1 MLNKLFG
8 KLSGQSR
15 KKGFT
20 MTELLTVVGIIAIV
34 CAIAIPA
41 IISISRSLAFKQANE
56 YAESIFMA
64 AQANLTEMR
73 SDGQLI
79 NLLTDGNGAEQ
90 IPSNVDFPEDH
101 VANYRY
107 ATSEDPV
114 YDVLVPKMSVD
125 SEVRDGN
132 VLIEYNPFT
141 GNVYAVFYK
150 DGGETLSY
158 DNVSR
163 VEDNRRDLLLGY
175 YCGSALSTEPL
186 TPEETE
192 AEINFDNGEE
202 GIVEVSIPI
211 PKSYKSRVTDFAHGL
226 AVDLTVKG
234 ATLKDTERNGKTGSF
249 TVQIKQAEPTDD
261 NWKWDA
267 DGNKII
273 VSYTLDSLMDKQ
285 SFANYCQL
293 SGEPI
298 KKAPYAHVQAK
309 SASNETG
316 TKKSLTAIADE
327 SVFNIYPGE
336 NINISAEVTFKP
348 SAEKAS
354 VKISTGSFDNANPM
368 FGMLVPADGSDKYVL
383 CVSNG
388 RNLQNLNA
396 IAPKVANKIKTVAF
410 TGDIDWNDTVT
421 YYNDKAAN
429 GSYVNDSSEAPARAL
444 PYFVP
449 IHNENLFG
457 TAQFVYPANG
467 SSLWDKI
474 KDAIENIFNINLNT
488 DDDVPTLTDELDRQ
502 VSNGK
507 YTSTPNTH
515 ATVSGAGHKVLNIK
529 IDASEYDLVGD
540 FYALDTTGLPGTTSK
555 DTFTGL
561 FGYVNTTID
570 GLSVVNPVIKG
581 GSFNGT
587 NNPATGALVGA
598 AGFNTLITNCSA
610 YIDTTAN
617 GFISSLLP
625 GGVTK
630 QPAYD
635 SDQKSYGVKGSGA
648 VGGLVGYAKS
658 HRTVTGELTSDK
670 STLAFS
676 NCFASVPVSGHMR
689 GSSAKHYGY
698 TNGVGGLVGNAE
710 ISNFYNC
717 YASGD
722 VLADGVYVQNLQD
735 VTGAVSSISN
745 AFASLLG
752 KENTIDLLYNGRT
765 SMGAGGFVGTSHGV
779 RYTNCFASGDVLGK
793 SSSSNNSLR
802 AKGTAGFVGIM
813 SYEETHA
820 YGNDVNKIND
830 KEHTDVAQMTV
841 FQNCYAVGLAK
852 STLSD
857 GAKNSENFSG
867 ANCRIKF
874 DGFGGTATKYWSGS
888 YYQVYA
894 PWWFNEKGTVVNGIE
909 RLPYESFIFK
919 DSYYIS
925 QYTSESSD
933 QTNACASPVSY
944 TNLTDLTAMQNSNSW
959 ISQQLIPIKNR
970 SILDIIENIKG
981 LVGAKDD
988 DDMADAKWY
997 NYRGVYFGEWVNA
1010 IKKGKPRYELPWT
1023 KFGGGT
1029 LARGLIDDSVRIARV
1044 GDKDDYATYYKN
1056 SLGSLEGIYTKLY
1069 KEGFPASEWDK
1080 GGTGSATHSYDTVVT
1095 GAYPFSKLKSTNGA
1109 SMDYYGRW
1117 PAKKLAAGL
1126 AYYERYDD
1134 GSYGYYF
1141 DRVQTSTLNNSK
1153 PIVSDGY
1160 AILSSDAS
1168 DNITVTVG
1176 GVGGKSYTLKNDGEY
1191 TATYTTENSVYYVH
1205 RLPWDALQNASES
1218 EFYTQLKV
1226 NIKNT
1231 DNNKDTAGSYTF
1243 YFNPNV
1249 ALSQVN
1255 PVDDGKDG
1263 SNAKY
1268 NAVKPE
1274 KAPAQVYIRSARQLA
1289 ALGNNSMNAF
1299 TANNDIKFVQELDI
1313 DASKYT
1319 GVSYATPETVVN
1331 TVKNNTSVASFGA
1344 SYSGRGYK
1352 EQASI
1357 SGFANPIF
1365 SILGEDAKV
1374 SDLAI
1379 SCSGKHGSTA
1389 VKEAGLLAGTNNG
1402 TVTNVD
1408 VTVAKDSS
1416 VTAKTTAGL
1425 LIGVNSG
1432 NVSRCDATI
1441 SAEAT
1446 VTAGTN
1452 AGGLIGVN
1460 SGKVENCTANITGTM
1475 NVDATNA
1482 GGFVGAALEGSK
1494 FEDVTVNG
1502 SNITGNGSV
1511 GAFAGSLEKTNA
1523 GSVTVTVNGNVS
1535 ATAANGNAAGFAASV
1550 NGGTITGSTVTIAEG
1565 AAVSAKSAAGLIGTA
1580 NAANLSGLK
1589 LDLKG
1594 SVTGTDSAVGAVTEI
1609 TGGTTNSVN
1618 VVLNGGTIIAGKNAA
1633 GFTLDA
1639 VTHIEQ
1645 CNVSGKG
1652 TISANAANGNAAGFA
1667 VSISKNDVYNC
1678 FVSPADH
1685 TKTDLAAAY
1694 RAAKLDELT
1703 ISATGANGNAAGF
1716 AVNVSGYITSS
1727 SALGTISG
1735 TNAAGFAV
1743 NVANSGSINTC
1754 MANTDLVGNTG
1765 SRPFA
1770 KTNTGLVANSY
1781 AWYENGAAREIDH
1794 DEEDRAAHYF
1804 SCYFAPFDSTEPTP
1818 VTVVKVREVDQIS
1831 YDDLAALEPKT
1842 LGGESTVWQFA
1853 GKDDAYPFDKD
1864 KMGGA
1869 QYAYPMLHDHYG
1881 DWENPTQYPY
1891 GVVYYEKNGDSIVSM
1906 NLVDLSDVTDTT
1918 AHYSLKKLA
1927 DDKTPITETGYA
1939 VFYHK
1944 QNQTQIVID
1953 GDGSVADYVELKVT
1967 APNLTGLQSSD
1978 KDATIAEIDKFLD
1991 DYEFRI
1997 WPETKDAK
2005 AKQGIVINGLDGGKH
2020 MIVPAYANA
2029 IIKDWTAETTA
2040 ETTATYEIRTANQF
2054 ANINADLGLASIANG
2069 YKQTHSFTLNGNS
2082 NIETFKSL
2090 SYDGGNHEIT
2100 VGAIKHGLFG
2110 AVSGTA
2116 EANAVIKNV
2125 KLTGAVLTATKT
2137 AGIVAD
2143 TVGENGTITDVTLSK
2158 PHIEII
2164 AEYTKD
2170 NNTIAIGA
2178 VAGTNEGTIT
2188 KIKVETSKL
2197 TDADGKEKYNPFVID
2212 ASETR
2217 LKNVTKDVPALNL
2230 NIGGLVGSNTGMLT
2244 ESNVNTDIEFTPVTA
2259 APDANAETTTLTQ
2272 NVRFGG
2278 LAGYNTKTVDGTVT
2292 GDISLGSVTLD
2303 NDGKKVN
2310 LTDHIKLGGLVGY
2323 SKSEKS
2329 ELNIK
2334 SEEDIPASVTGTVTG
2349 NVHYT
2354 RPAVIANEE
2363 NATVKGSKNVTDNVM
2378 LGGLV
2383 GYNYKADTAAA
2394 SVTGSF
2400 NGKAKPGE
2408 TDKTIAIVKAQDII
2422 VDETDTSMNTYV
2434 LNTSVSGKAYIGGIV
2449 GKISGGSF
2457 GNTVSASG
2465 AVNLGYSVG
2474 ESYTGGIAG
2483 YVNNSAVNNANTNLD
2498 ITVSTAN
2505 AGLYAGGLVG
2515 NMSGNTL
2522 SGSASGNIVV
2532 TGSATNAYIGG
2543 AVGNT
2548 DGVTVTNVT
2557 SNSNINVDLGNGTRY
2572 VGGLVGRMNG
2582 GSMSA
2587 SNKDIPSATGEIKVS
2602 NVNANTY
2609 VGGAVGYESNA
2620 TSFNNVKAAVKISNN
2635 GGSWLAKA
2643 NVNADKAACPGSYA
2657 NVGQFIGYVTN
2668 ASFTYCSGNGG
2679 RDNNAGIQFLGTIN
2693 KTPNTIGSNYYS
2705 FSEPSKNGT
2714 VEKWPD
2720 TNGIFVGK
2728 KDTSIAG
2735 VKFTAETS
2743 GETYYT
2749 FKANLNKCFF
2759 TDISGG
2765 EHEQVISNVDY
2776 YYTMTTPVPHK
2787 WYTLGNPAK
2796 TMKSNIDYVIIDYD
2810 KKWALKTSDESV
2822 TAESISAAT
2831 ISEGFEDGVS
2841 MTWTFEG
2848 DKKLRNNDPSNA
2860 YKYLHM
2866 YRSWGNSKLNVVK
2879 SASDDSFQ
2887 YKFDGNNILFYNTY
2901 TSWFKTKYYYIYMD
2915 NGSVKV
2921 ETKSSPNNT
2930 CKFYLYPVTTTDF
2943 SRATVTDTGNYSQKC
2958 TAIPEV

>member
-1 MLNKLFG
+1 MFNKLFG
-8 KLSGQSR
+8 KLSGDSR

-20 MTELLTVVGIIAIV
+20 MTELLVVIGIIAIV

-41 IISISRSLAFKQANE
+41 IISMNKSLKFKQANE

-79 NLLTDGNGAEQ
+79 NLLTDDNGAEQ

-107 ATSEDPV
+107 ATSEDLV

-158 DNVSR
+158 SNVSR
-163 VEDNRRDLLLGY
+163 DEDARRDLLLGY

-211 PKSYKSRVTDFAHGL
+211 PKSYKSRVNDFAHGL

-234 ATLKDTERNGKTGSF
+234 ATLEDTDRNGKTGSF
-249 TVQIKQAEPTDD
+249 TVQIKQAEPADN
-261 NWKWDA
+261 NWKWDT

-273 VSYTLDSLMDKQ
+273 VTYTLDSLMNKQ

-298 KKAPYAHVQAK
+298 KKAPPAHVQPK

-316 TKKSLTAIADE
+316 TKNSLTSIEDE
-327 SVFNIYPGE
+327 NVFNIYPGE

-354 VKISTGSFDNANPM
+354 VNISTGSFDNANPM
-368 FGMLVPADGSDKYVL
+368 FDMLVPADGSDKYVL

-396 IAPKVANKIKTVAF
+396 IAPKIANKIKTVAF
-410 TGDIDWNDTVT
+410 TGDIDWNNTVT
-421 YYNDKAAN
+421 YYNNKAAN
-429 GSYVNDSSEAPARAL
+429 GSYVNASSEAPARSL

-457 TAQFVYPANG
+457 TAQFVYPSAGDN
-467 SSLWDKI
+467 LWAKI
-474 KDAIENIFNINLNT
+474 KATIEDIFNINLDT

-502 VSNGK
+502 VSGGK

-515 ATVSGAGHKVLNIK
+515 ATVSGAGHKVLNLK
-529 IDASEYDLVGD
+529 IDASKYALVGD
-540 FYALDTTGLPGTTSK
+540 FYALDTTGLTGINSK

-570 GLSVVNPVIKG
+570 GLSVVNPIIKG
-581 GSFNGT
+581 GDFSGN

-598 AGFNTLITNCSA
+598 AGFNTLITNCST
-610 YIDTTAN
+610 YIDTSAAA
-617 GFISSLLP
+617 GFNRSLLP
-625 GGVTK
+625 TGVAN
-630 QPAYD
+630 QPAYN
-635 SDQKSYGVKGSGA
+635 STVNSYGVKGSGA

-722 VLADGVYVQNLQD
+722 VLADGVYVTNQKD
-735 VTGAVSSISN
+735 ATGVITSISN
-745 AFASLLG
+745 AFASWLG

-793 SSSSNNSLR
+793 SSSSNDSLR

-981 LVGAKDD
+981 LVGTKDD
-988 DDMADAKWY
+988 NDMADAKWY

-1010 IKKGKPRYELPWT
+1010 IKDGKPRYELPWYE
-1023 KFGGGT
+1023 FGGGK
-1029 LARGLIDDSVRIARV
+1029 LARGLINDSVRIAKV
-1044 GDKDDYATYYKN
+1044 GDKDTYATYYKN

-1095 GAYPFSKLKSTNGA
+1095 GAYPFTKLKGL
-1109 SMDYYGRW
+1109 DYYGCW

-1160 AILSSDAS
+1160 AILSPDAS

-1176 GVGGKSYTLKNDGEY
+1176 GNAYTLKNDGTY

-1205 RLPWDALQNASES
+1205 RLPWEALQNASKS

-1226 NIKNT
+1226 VIKNT
-1231 DNNKDTAGSYTF
+1231 VNNKDTKETYTF
-1243 YFNPNV
+1243 YFNPNL
-1249 ALSQVN
+1249 ALTQVN

-1268 NAVKPE
+1268 NAVKPA
-1274 KAPAQVYIRSARQLA
+1274 KAPKQVYIRTARQLA
-1289 ALGNNSMNAF
+1289 AMSSSSMAKF
-1299 TANNDIKFVQELDI
+1299 VADKSLSFVQELDI
-1313 DASKYT
+1313 NAATYT
-1319 GVSYATPETVVN
+1319 GVDCTANTPVEQFN
-1331 TVKNNTSVASFGA
+1331 A

-1357 SGFANPIF
+1357 RGFAKPIF
-1365 SILGEDAKV
+1365 KTIGEDAKV
-1374 SDLAI
+1374 SDLVVNCA
-1379 SCSGKHGSTA
+1379 GAHKSTDN
-1389 VKEAGLLAGTNNG
+1389 EAGLLASFNKGLVN
-1402 TVTNVD
+1402 NVD
-1408 VTVAKDSS
+1408 VSVA
-1416 VTAKTTAGL
+1416 AKANVNAGTTAGL

-1432 NVSRCDATI
+1432 TVSHCDATI
-1441 SAEAT
+1441 SAKAT

-1452 AGGLIGVN
+1452 AGGIIGVN
-1460 SGKVENCTANITGTM
+1460 IGTVEKCTANITGTM
-1475 NVDATNA
+1475 TVNATNA

-1523 GSVTVTVNGNVS
+1523 DSVTVTVNGTVR
-1535 ATAANGNAAGFAASV
+1535 ANGNAAGFAASV
-1550 NGGTITGSTVTIAEG
+1550 NGGTITGSTVTIAKD

-1594 SVTGTDSAVGAVTEI
+1594 SVTGTDSAVGAVTKI
-1609 TGGTTNSVN
+1609 TGRTTNSVN
-1618 VVLNGGTIIAGKNAA
+1618 VVLNGGTISATAANGNAA

-1652 TISANAANGNAAGFA
+1652 TISATAANGSAAGFA
-1667 VSISKNDVYNC
+1667 VSVSKNDVYNC
-1678 FVSPADH
+1678 VVSPADH
-1685 TKTDLAAAY
+1685 TKTNLKNAY
-1694 RAAKLDELT
+1694 RASELAGLT

-1716 AVNVSGYITSS
+1716 AVNVSGTITNS

-1743 NVANSGSINTC
+1743 NVENSGSINAC
-1754 MANTDLVGNTG
+1754 MANTDLVYNTG
-1765 SRPFA
+1765 SPFA
-1770 KTNTGLVANSY
+1770 KTNSGLVANSY
-1781 AWYENGAAREIDH
+1781 AWYKNGAEQKIDL
-1794 DEEDRAAHYF
+1794 DEDLAAHYS
-1804 SCYFAPFDSTEPTP
+1804 SCYFAPFNSPKLTLTP
-1818 VTVVKVREVDQIS
+1818 VTVVKGRTVEQIS
-1831 YDDLAALEPKT
+1831 YDALAALEPEA

-1853 GKDDAYPFDKD
+1853 GKDDAYPFDNNN
-1864 KMGGA
+1864 MGGA

-1881 DWENPTQYPY
+1881 DWVNPTPHAY
-1891 GVVYYEKNGDSIVSM
+1891 GVVYYEKSGESIVSM
-1906 NLVDLSDVTDTT
+1906 DLVDLSVVTDTT
-1918 AHYSLKKLA
+1918 AHPSYSFEKRLA
-1927 DDKTPITETGYA
+1927 DDNKPITETGYA
-1939 VFYHK
+1939 VFYH
-1944 QNQTQIVID
+1944 NQTQIMID
-1953 GDGSVADYVELKVT
+1953 GDGSVADYEKLNVT
-1967 APNLTGLQSSD
+1967 EAALTGLKCGD
-1978 KDATIAEIDKFLD
+1978 KDADITKFFN
-1991 DYEFRI
+1991 DYEFGI
-1997 WPETKDAK
+1997 WPETKNAK

-2020 MIVPAYANA
+2020 MIVPAYADA
-2029 IIKDWTAETTA
+2029 IIKNWTAETAA
-2040 ETTATYEIRTANQF
+2040 ETATYEIRTANQF
-2054 ANINADLGLASIANG
+2054 ANINAELGLASIAKG
-2069 YKQTHSFTLNGNS
+2069 YEQTHSFTLSGNS

-2090 SYDGGNHEIT
+2090 SYDGGGHEIT
-2100 VGAIKHGLFG
+2100 VGAIEHGLFG

-2116 EANAVIKNV
+2116 VIKDV

-2143 TVGENGTITDVTLSK
+2143 TVGENGTITGVTLSK
-2158 PHIEII
+2158 PRIEIS
-2164 AEYTKD
+2164 ADYTKD

-2178 VAGTNEGTIT
+2178 VAGTNEGNI
-2188 KIKVETSKL
+2188 KNIKVETSKL
-2197 TDADGKEKYNPFVID
+2197 TDIAGNVQKGADGKDMYIPFVID
-2212 ASETR
+2212 ASKTT
-2217 LKNVTKDVPALNL
+2217 LKNVALNL
-2230 NIGGLVGSNTGMLT
+2230 NIGGLVGSNTGTLKA
-2244 ESNVNTDIEFTPVTA
+2244 SNVRTDIEFTPVTA
-2259 APDANAETTTLTQ
+2259 ATDADAEKTTLTQ
-2272 NVRFGG
+2272 NVSFGG
-2278 LAGYNTKTVDGTVT
+2278 LAGYNTKTVEGTVT
-2292 GDISLGSVTLD
+2292 GDISLGSVALD
-2303 NDGKKVN
+2303 NDGKEVK
-2310 LTDHIKLGGLVGY
+2310 LTDDVKLGGLVGY
-2323 SKSEKS
+2323 SKSER
-2329 ELNIK
+2329 N
-2334 SEEDIPASVTGTVTG
+2334 IPASVGGTVTG
-2349 NVHYT
+2349 DISYT
-2354 RPAVIANEE
+2354 RPAVVSDDKD
-2363 NATVKGSKNVTDNVM
+2363 ATVKGKTVKDDVM

-2383 GYNYKADTAAA
+2383 GYNHKGGTVAASA
-2394 SVTGSF
+2394 SVTGTF
-2400 NGKAKPGE
+2400 AGKATETDE
-2408 TDKTIAIVKAQDII
+2408 TDKTIAIVKAQNII
-2422 VDETDTSMNTYV
+2422 VDETDTSKNTYV
-2434 LNTSVSGKAYIGGIV
+2434 LDASVSGKTYI
-2449 GKISGGSF
+2449 
-2457 GNTVSASG
+2457 
-2465 AVNLGYSVG
+2465 
-2474 ESYTGGIAG
+2474 
-2483 YVNNSAVNNANTNLD
+2483 
-2498 ITVSTAN
+2498 
-2505 AGLYAGGLVG
+2505 GGLVG
-2515 NMSGNTL
+2515 Q
-2522 SGSASGNIVV
+2522 
-2532 TGSATNAYIGG
+2532 
-2543 AVGNT
+2543 
-2548 DGVTVTNVT
+2548 
-2557 SNSNINVDLGNGTRY
+2557 
-2572 VGGLVGRMNG
+2572 MNG
-2582 GSMSA
+2582 GSMSDGAA
-2587 SNKDIPSATGEIKVS
+2587 SGAITVTGDE
-2602 NVNANTY
+2602 TY
-2609 VGGAVGYESNA
+2609 VGGAIGYEGDKQTTLQA
-2620 TSFNNVKAAVKISNN
+2620 TIK
-2635 GGSWLAKA
+2635 
-2643 NVNADKAACPGSYA
+2643 NVNTAVDIKGNWSQKADVVGTKADCPSGYA
-2657 NVGQFIGYVTN
+2657 NVGKFVGHVTGGKF
-2668 ASFTYCSGNGG
+2668 SGCSATGNS
-2679 RDNNAGIQFLGTIN
+2679 DLALQFLGSIEKTSDTVSGNIYTSSVLSDAMGGSVTSLNSGSFDFIGAADGN
-2693 KTPNTIGSNYYS
+2693 KTAGFNKATDGTYY
-2705 FSEPSKNGT
+2705 
-2714 VEKWPD
+2714 
-2720 TNGIFVGK
+2720 
-2728 KDTSIAG
+2728 
-2735 VKFTAETS
+2735 KFTASLDNCTYKSSKDNKVYTQFIENTDYFYTYAKDGDHTQYLTGNAVTS
-2743 GETYYT
+2743 FTGINTKYVILDYTGKYALTTNGSDVEGYGLDAVFNKQFVDNERIIWTYEGVKSEKAKLKNDVSGRYLRIIHNWFHAGCYVDAVDKEDDGQFKLEDAGGNFVYIRHHNNNNDYLYYNGTSVDVERSNYKDDNNKFKIYPITSSTT
-2749 FKANLNKCFF
+2749 FEN
-2759 TDISGG
+2759 G
-2765 EHEQVISNVDY
+2765 
-2776 YYTMTTPVPHK
+2776 TMTYNAFNRVCT
-2787 WYTLGNPAK
+2787 
-2796 TMKSNIDYVIIDYD
+2796 SN
-2810 KKWALKTSDESV
+2810 E
-2822 TAESISAAT
+2822 
-2831 ISEGFEDGVS
+2831 
-2841 MTWTFEG
+2841 
-2848 DKKLRNNDPSNA
+2848 P
-2860 YKYLHM
+2860 
-2866 YRSWGNSKLNVVK
+2866 
-2879 SASDDSFQ
+2879 
-2887 YKFDGNNILFYNTY
+2887 
-2901 TSWFKTKYYYIYMD
+2901 
-2915 NGSVKV
+2915 
-2921 ETKSSPNNT
+2921 
-2930 CKFYLYPVTTTDF
+2930 
-2943 SRATVTDTGNYSQKC
+2943 
-2958 TAIPEV
+2958 

>member
-1 MLNKLFG
+1 MFNKLFG
-8 KLSGQSR
+8 KLSGDSR

-20 MTELLTVVGIIAIV
+20 MTELLVVIGIIAIV

-41 IISISRSLAFKQANE
+41 IISMNKSLKFKQANE

-107 ATSEDPV
+107 ATSEDLV

-150 DGGETLSY
+150 DGGETLGY
-158 DNVSR
+158 TEGDGVTKVTRN
-163 VEDNRRDLLLGY
+163 EDARRDLLLGY

-211 PKSYKSRVTDFAHGL
+211 PKSYKSRVNDFAHGL

-234 ATLKDTERNGKTGSF
+234 ATLEDTDRNGETGSF
-249 TVQIKQAEPTDD
+249 TVQIKQAEPADD
-261 NWKWDA
+261 NWDWDT

-273 VSYTLDSLMDKQ
+273 VTYTLDSLMNKQ
-285 SFANYCQL
+285 SFANYCQR

-298 KKAPYAHVQAK
+298 KKAPPAHVQPK

-316 TKKSLTAIADE
+316 TEKSLTAIADE

-354 VKISTGSFDNANPM
+354 VNISTGSFDNANPM
-368 FGMLVPADGSDKYVL
+368 FDMLVPADGGDGYVL

-396 IAPKVANKIKTVAF
+396 IAPKIANKINTVAF
-410 TGDIDWNDTVT
+410 TGDIDWNNTVT
-421 YYNDKAAN
+421 YYNNKAAN
-429 GSYVNDSSEAPARAL
+429 GSYVNDSTEAPARAL

-457 TAQFVYPANG
+457 TAQFVYPSAGDN
-467 SSLWDKI
+467 LWAKI
-474 KDAIENIFNINLNT
+474 KATIEDIFKINLNT

-502 VSNGK
+502 VSGGK

-515 ATVSGAGHKVLNIK
+515 ATVSGAGHKVLNLK
-529 IDASEYDLVGD
+529 IDASKYALVGD
-540 FYALDTTGLPGTTSK
+540 FYALNTTGLTGINSK

-570 GLSVVNPVIKG
+570 GLSVVNPIIKG
-581 GSFNGT
+581 GEFSEY

-598 AGFNTLITNCSA
+598 AGFNTLITNCST
-610 YIDTTAN
+610 YIDTSAAA
-617 GFISSLLP
+617 GFNRSLLP
-625 GGVTK
+625 SGVTNN
-630 QPAYD
+630 ASGD
-635 SDQKSYGVKGSGA
+635 SYGVKGSGA

-689 GSSAKHYGY
+689 GNADKHYGY

-722 VLADGVYVQNLQD
+722 VLADGVYVTNQKD
-735 VTGAVSSISN
+735 ATGAITSISN
-745 AFASLLG
+745 AFASILG

-793 SSSSNNSLR
+793 SSSSNDSLR

-981 LVGAKDD
+981 LVGTKDD

-1010 IKKGKPRYELPWT
+1010 IKDGKPRYELPWYE
-1023 KFGGGT
+1023 FGGGK
-1029 LARGLIDDSVRIARV
+1029 LARGLINDSVRIAKV
-1044 GDKDDYATYYKN
+1044 GDKDNYATYYKN

-1126 AYYERYDD
+1126 AYYEQYSD

-1141 DRVQTSTLNNSK
+1141 DRDQTSTLNNSK
-1153 PIVSDGY
+1153 TIVSDGY
-1160 AILSSDAS
+1160 AILSPDAS

-1176 GVGGKSYTLKNDGEY
+1176 GNAYTLKNDGTY

-1205 RLPWDALQNASES
+1205 RLPWEALQNASKS
-1218 EFYTQLKV
+1218 EFYTQLQV
-1226 NIKNT
+1226 VIKNT
-1231 DNNKDTAGSYTF
+1231 VNNKDTKETYTF
-1243 YFNPNV
+1243 YFNPNL
-1249 ALSQVN
+1249 ALTQVN

-1268 NAVKPE
+1268 NAVKPA
-1274 KAPAQVYIRSARQLA
+1274 KAPKQVYIRTARQLA
-1289 ALGNNSMNAF
+1289 AMSSSSMAKF
-1299 TANNDIKFVQELDI
+1299 VADKSLSFVQELDI
-1313 DASKYT
+1313 NAATYT
-1319 GVSYATPETVVN
+1319 GVDCTDNTPVEQFN
-1331 TVKNNTSVASFGA
+1331 A

-1357 SGFANPIF
+1357 SGFDKPIF
-1365 SILGEDAKV
+1365 KTIGEDAKV
-1374 SDLAI
+1374 SDLVVNCAGAHK
-1379 SCSGKHGSTA
+1379 SA
-1389 VKEAGLLAGTNNG
+1389 DNEAGLLASFNKGLVN
-1402 TVTNVD
+1402 NVD
-1408 VTVAKDSS
+1408 VSVA
-1416 VTAKTTAGL
+1416 AKANVNAGTTAGL

-1432 NVSRCDATI
+1432 TVSRCDATI
-1441 SAEAT
+1441 SAKAT

-1452 AGGLIGVN
+1452 AGGIIGVN
-1460 SGKVENCTANITGTM
+1460 IGTVEKCTANITGTM
-1475 NVDATNA
+1475 TVNATNA

-1511 GAFAGSLEKTNA
+1511 GAFAGSLKKTNA
-1523 GSVTVTVNGNVS
+1523 DSVIVTVNGTAR
-1535 ATAANGNAAGFAASV
+1535 ATDTAAGFAASV

-1565 AAVSAKSAAGLIGTA
+1565 AAVSAKKSAAGLIGTA

-1589 LDLKG
+1589 LELKG
-1594 SVTGTDSAVGAVTEI
+1594 SVTGTDSAVGAVTKI
-1609 TGGTTNSVN
+1609 TRGTTSSVN
-1618 VVLNGGTIIAGKNAA
+1618 VVLNGGTISATAANGNAA

-1639 VTHIEQ
+1639 VTHIEL
-1645 CNVSGKG
+1645 CNVSGEG

-1667 VSISKNDVYNC
+1667 VSVSENDVFNC
-1678 FVSPADH
+1678 VVSPADH
-1685 TKTDLAAAY
+1685 TKTNLKNAYSASELA
-1694 RAAKLDELT
+1694 DLT

-1716 AVNVSGYITSS
+1716 AVNVSGTITNS

-1743 NVANSGSINTC
+1743 NVENSGSINAC
-1754 MANTDLVGNTG
+1754 MANTDLVYNTG
-1765 SRPFA
+1765 SPFA
-1770 KTNTGLVANSY
+1770 KTNSGLVANSY
-1781 AWYENGAAREIDH
+1781 AWYKNGAVQKIDL
-1794 DEEDRAAHYF
+1794 DEGLAAHYS
-1804 SCYFAPFDSTEPTP
+1804 SCYFAPFRSTEPKPKPTL
-1818 VTVVKVREVDQIS
+1818 VTVVKGRAVEQIS
-1831 YDDLAALEPKT
+1831 YEALAALEPEA

-1853 GKDDAYPFDKD
+1853 GKDDAYPFTN
-1864 KMGGA
+1864 MRGA

-1881 DWENPTQYPY
+1881 DWVNPAPHAY
-1891 GVVYYEKNGDSIVSM
+1891 GVVYYEKSGNNIVSM
-1906 NLVDLSDVTDTT
+1906 DLVDLSVVTDTT
-1918 AHYSLKKLA
+1918 AHPSYSFEKRLE
-1927 DDKTPITETGYA
+1927 DDNKPITETGYA
-1939 VFYHK
+1939 VFYH
-1944 QNQTQIVID
+1944 NQTQIMID
-1953 GDGSVADYVELKVT
+1953 GDGSVADYEKLNVT
-1967 APNLTGLQSSD
+1967 EADLTGLKCGD
-1978 KDATIAEIDKFLD
+1978 KDADITKFLK
-1991 DYEFRI
+1991 DYKFSI
-1997 WPETKDAK
+1997 WPETKNAE

-2020 MIVPAYANA
+2020 MIVPAYADA
-2029 IIKDWTAETTA
+2029 IIKNWTAETAA
-2040 ETTATYEIRTANQF
+2040 ETATYEIRTANQF

-2069 YKQTHSFTLNGNS
+2069 YVQTHNFTLNGNS

-2100 VGAIKHGLFG
+2100 VGAIEHGLFG
-2110 AVSGTA
+2110 AVGTGEAKA
-2116 EANAVIKNV
+2116 EIKDV

-2143 TVGENGTITDVTLSK
+2143 TVGKNGTITGVTLSK
-2158 PHIEII
+2158 PRIEIS
-2164 AEYTKD
+2164 ADYTKD

-2178 VAGTNEGTIT
+2178 VAGTNEGTIEN
-2188 KIKVETSKL
+2188 IKVETSKL
-2197 TDADGKEKYNPFVID
+2197 TDIDGNVQKDAGEVMYIPFVID
-2212 ASETR
+2212 ASKTT
-2217 LKNVTKDVPALNL
+2217 LKNVALNL
-2230 NIGGLVGSNTGMLT
+2230 NIGGLVGSNTGTLT
-2244 ESNVNTDIEFTPVTA
+2244 ASNVKTDIEFTPVTA
-2259 APDANAETTTLTQ
+2259 APDADAEKTTLTQ
-2272 NVRFGG
+2272 NVSFGG
-2278 LAGYNTKTVDGTVT
+2278 LVGYNTNTVEGTVT
-2292 GDISLGSVTLD
+2292 GDISLGSVALD
-2303 NDGKKVN
+2303 NDGKEVT
-2310 LTDHIKLGGLVGY
+2310 LTDKVMLGGLVGY
-2323 SKSEKS
+2323 SKSER
-2329 ELNIK
+2329 NI
-2334 SEEDIPASVTGTVTG
+2334 SASVGGTVTG
-2349 NVHYT
+2349 DISYT
-2354 RPAVIANEE
+2354 RPAVVSDDKD
-2363 NATVKGSKNVTDNVM
+2363 ATVKGKTVKDDVM

-2383 GYNYKADTAAA
+2383 GYNHEGGTVAASA
-2394 SVTGSF
+2394 SVTGTF
-2400 NGKAKPGE
+2400 AGKAAKTDE

-2422 VDETDTSMNTYV
+2422 VDKTDTSKNTYV
-2434 LNTSVSGKAYIGGIV
+2434 LDASVSGNTYIGGLV
-2449 GKISGGSF
+2449 GQMNGGSF
-2457 GNTVSASG
+2457 GKTVGASG
-2465 AVNLGYSVG
+2465 AVKLDYSVG

-2483 YVNNSAVNNANTNLD
+2483 YVNNSAVNNANTDLD

-2505 AGLYAGGLVG
+2505 AELYAGGIVG
-2515 NMSGNTL
+2515 KISD
-2522 SGSASGNIVV
+2522 GS
-2532 TGSATNAYIGG
+2532 
-2543 AVGNT
+2543 
-2548 DGVTVTNVT
+2548 
-2557 SNSNINVDLGNGTRY
+2557 
-2572 VGGLVGRMNG
+2572 MNG
-2582 GSMSA
+2582 GKA
-2587 SNKDIPSATGEIKVS
+2587 SGELSINGS
-2602 NVNANTY
+2602 IDSANTF
-2609 VGGAVGYESNA
+2609 VGGAIGYEMGT
-2620 TSFNNVKAAVKISNN
+2620 TSFANVRAAVDIN
-2635 GGSWLAKA
+2635 GSWSKT
-2643 NVNADKAACPGSYA
+2643 NHDNSVDCPSGYA
-2657 NVGQFIGYVTN
+2657 NVGKFVGHVTGGKF
-2668 ASFTYCSGNGG
+2668 SGCSATGNS
-2679 RDNNAGIQFLGTIN
+2679 NLALQFLGTIN
-2693 KTPNTIGSNYYS
+2693 KTKKTIKGSNYYS
-2705 FSEPSKNGT
+2705 YKLAADEAFKNLTGT
-2714 VEKWPD
+2714 VEQWPNQTYIGKD
-2720 TNGIFVGK
+2720 AANKDIAFAKVNNGTIYYIFAAKLNNCVYTDK
-2728 KDTSIAG
+2728 AG
-2735 VKFTAETS
+2735 SEF
-2743 GETYYT
+2743 YQT
-2749 FKANLNKCFF
+2749 FKQIDSFYTL
-2759 TDISGG
+2759 
-2765 EHEQVISNVDY
+2765 SNVVSHVQYEADKTVTAMTPAGLDY
-2776 YYTMTTPVPHK
+2776 IIVDYT
-2787 WYTLGNPAK
+2787 G
-2796 TMKSNIDYVIIDYD
+2796 
-2810 KKWALKTSDESV
+2810 KWALTADGGDVGLMQFDSV
-2822 TAESISAAT
+2822 
-2831 ISEGFEDGVS
+2831 FEDDKS
-2841 MTWTFEG
+2841 SIWTHEG
-2848 DKKLRNNDPSNA
+2848 DKKLRNNKSGISKP
-2860 YKYLHM
+2860 YL
-2866 YRSWGNSKLNVVK
+2866 YVNKNVLTDKVK
-2879 SASDDSFQ
+2879 MDSDGQFLLED
-2887 YKFDGNNILFYNTY
+2887 DGNNFVRFYDTYKIWGKTKNYYMY
-2901 TSWFKTKYYYIYMD
+2901 TSNDSIATD
-2915 NGSVKV
+2915 
-2921 ETKSSPNNT
+2921 TTSSTGNNT
-2930 CKFYLYPVTTTDF
+2930 KFKLYTVKSTNFT
-2943 SRATVTDTGNYSQKC
+2943 RAAMTYSDLCDWAC
-2958 TAIPEV
+2958 TSTPKT

>member
-1 MLNKLFG
+1 MFNKLFG
-8 KLSGQSR
+8 KLSGDSR

-20 MTELLTVVGIIAIV
+20 MTELLVVIGIIAIV

-41 IISISRSLAFKQANE
+41 IISMNKSLKFKQANE

-107 ATSEDPV
+107 ATSEDRV

-158 DNVSR
+158 SNVSR
-163 VEDNRRDLLLGY
+163 DEDTRRDLLLGY

-211 PKSYKSRVTDFAHGL
+211 PKSYKSRVNDFAHGL

-234 ATLKDTERNGKTGSF
+234 ATLEDTDRNGKTGSF
-249 TVQIKQAEPTDD
+249 TVQIKQAEPADN
-261 NWKWDA
+261 NWKWDT

-273 VSYTLDSLMDKQ
+273 VTYTLDSLMNKQ
-285 SFANYCQL
+285 SFANYCQR

-298 KKAPYAHVQAK
+298 KKAPPAHVQPK

-316 TKKSLTAIADE
+316 TEKSLTSIEDQK
-327 SVFNIYPGE
+327 VFNIYPGE

-354 VKISTGSFDNANPM
+354 VNISTGSFDNANPM
-368 FGMLVPADGSDKYVL
+368 FDMLVPADGSDKYVL

-396 IAPKVANKIKTVAF
+396 IAPKIANKIKTVAF
-410 TGDIDWNDTVT
+410 TGDIDWNNTVT
-421 YYNDKAAN
+421 YYNNKAAN
-429 GSYVNDSSEAPARAL
+429 GSYVNDSTEAPARAL

-457 TAQFVYPANG
+457 TAQFVYPSAGDN
-467 SSLWDKI
+467 LWAKI
-474 KDAIENIFNINLNT
+474 KATIEDIFNINLDT

-502 VSNGK
+502 VSGGK

-515 ATVSGAGHKVLNIK
+515 ATVSGAGHKVLNLK
-529 IDASEYDLVGD
+529 IDASKYALVGD
-540 FYALDTTGLPGTTSK
+540 FYALDTTGLTGINSK

-570 GLSVVNPVIKG
+570 GLSVVNPIIKG
-581 GSFNGT
+581 GEFSEY

-598 AGFNTLITNCSA
+598 AGFNTLITNCST
-610 YIDTTAN
+610 YIDTSAAA
-617 GFISSLLP
+617 GFNRSLLP
-625 GGVTK
+625 TGVAN
-630 QPAYD
+630 QPAYN
-635 SDQKSYGVKGSGA
+635 STVNSYGVKGSGA

-722 VLADGVYVQNLQD
+722 VLADGVYVQNLKD

-793 SSSSNNSLR
+793 SSSSNDSLR

-981 LVGAKDD
+981 LVGTKDD

-1010 IKKGKPRYELPWT
+1010 IKDGKPRYELPWYE
-1023 KFGGGT
+1023 FGGGK
-1029 LARGLIDDSVRIARV
+1029 LARGLINDSVRIAKV
-1044 GDKDDYATYYKN
+1044 GDKDTYATYYKN

-1095 GAYPFSKLKSTNGA
+1095 GAYPFTKLKSTNGA

-1141 DRVQTSTLNNSK
+1141 DRDQTSTLNNSK

-1160 AILSSDAS
+1160 AILSPDAS

-1176 GVGGKSYTLKNDGEY
+1176 GNAYTLKNDGTY

-1205 RLPWDALQNASES
+1205 RLPWEALQNASKS
-1218 EFYTQLKV
+1218 EFYTQLQV
-1226 NIKNT
+1226 VIKNT
-1231 DNNKDTAGSYTF
+1231 VNNKDTKETYTF
-1243 YFNPNV
+1243 YFNPNL
-1249 ALSQVN
+1249 ALTQVN

-1268 NAVKPE
+1268 NAVKPA
-1274 KAPAQVYIRSARQLA
+1274 KAPKQVYIRTARQLA
-1289 ALGNNSMNAF
+1289 AMSSSSMAKF
-1299 TANNDIKFVQELDI
+1299 VADKSLSFVQELDI
-1313 DASKYT
+1313 NAASYT
-1319 GVSYATPETVVN
+1319 GVDCTANTP
-1331 TVKNNTSVASFGA
+1331 VKQFNA

-1357 SGFANPIF
+1357 SGFDKPIF
-1365 SILGEDAKV
+1365 ETIGETGSV
-1374 SDLAI
+1374 SDLI
-1379 SCSGKHGSTA
+1379 LSCSGNHGSPD
-1389 VKEAGLLAGTNNG
+1389 VDKAGMLAGINKG

-1432 NVSRCDATI
+1432 TVSHCDATI
-1441 SAEAT
+1441 SAKAT

-1452 AGGLIGVN
+1452 AGGIIGVN
-1460 SGKVENCTANITGTM
+1460 IGTVEKCTANITGTM
-1475 NVDATNA
+1475 TVNATNA

-1511 GAFAGSLEKTNA
+1511 GAFAGSLKKTNA
-1523 GSVTVTVNGNVS
+1523 DSVTVTVNGTVR
-1535 ATAANGNAAGFAASV
+1535 ATDTAAGFAASV
-1550 NGGTITGSTVTIAEG
+1550 NGGTITGSTVTIAKG

-1594 SVTGTDSAVGAVTEI
+1594 SVTGTDSAVGAVTNI
-1609 TGGTTNSVN
+1609 TGGTTSSVN
-1618 VVLNGGTIIAGKNAA
+1618 IVLNGGTISATAANGNAA

-1639 VTHIEQ
+1639 VTHIEL

-1667 VSISKNDVYNC
+1667 VSVSENDVFNC
-1678 FVSPADH
+1678 VVSPADH
-1685 TKTDLAAAY
+1685 TKTNLKNAY
-1694 RAAKLDELT
+1694 RASELAGLT

-1716 AVNVSGYITSS
+1716 AVNVSGTITNS

-1743 NVANSGSINTC
+1743 NVENSGSINAC
-1754 MANTDLVGNTG
+1754 MANTDLVYNTG
-1765 SRPFA
+1765 SPFA
-1770 KTNTGLVANSY
+1770 KTNSGLVANSY
-1781 AWYENGAAREIDH
+1781 AWYKNGAAQNIDL
-1794 DEEDRAAHYF
+1794 DEGLAAHYS
-1804 SCYFAPFDSTEPTP
+1804 SCYFAPFNSPKLTLTP
-1818 VTVVKVREVDQIS
+1818 VTVVKGRTVEQIS
-1831 YDDLAALEPKT
+1831 YDALAALEPEA

-1853 GKDDAYPFDKD
+1853 GKDDAYPFDD
-1864 KMGGA
+1864 MRGA

-1881 DWENPTQYPY
+1881 DWVNPAPHAY
-1891 GVVYYEKNGDSIVSM
+1891 GVVYYEKSVDSIVSM
-1906 NLVDLSDVTDTT
+1906 DLVDLSVVTDTT
-1918 AHYSLKKLA
+1918 AHPSYSFEKRLA
-1927 DDKTPITETGYA
+1927 DDNTNITETGYA
-1939 VFYHK
+1939 VFYH
-1944 QNQTQIVID
+1944 NQTQIMID
-1953 GDGSVADYVELKVT
+1953 GDGSVADYEKLNVT
-1967 APNLTGLQSSD
+1967 EADLTGLKCGD
-1978 KDATIAEIDKFLD
+1978 KDADITKFFN
-1991 DYEFRI
+1991 DYEFSI
-1997 WPETKDAK
+1997 WPETKNAE

-2020 MIVPAYANA
+2020 MIVPAYADA
-2029 IIKDWTAETTA
+2029 IIKNWTAETAA
-2040 ETTATYEIRTANQF
+2040 ETATYEIRTANQF
-2054 ANINADLGLASIANG
+2054 ANINAELGLASIAKG
-2069 YKQTHSFTLNGNS
+2069 YEQTHSFTLNGNS
-2082 NIETFKSL
+2082 NIETFESL

-2100 VGAIKHGLFG
+2100 VGAIEHGLFG
-2110 AVSGTA
+2110 AVGTGEAKA
-2116 EANAVIKNV
+2116 EIRDV

-2143 TVGENGTITDVTLSK
+2143 TVGENGTITGVTLSK
-2158 PHIEII
+2158 PNIVIS

-2178 VAGTNEGTIT
+2178 VAGTNEGTIEN
-2188 KIKVETSKL
+2188 IKVETSEL
-2197 TDADGKEKYNPFVID
+2197 TNIEGKVQKDAGEVMYVPFVID
-2212 ASETR
+2212 ASKTT
-2217 LKNVTKDVPALNL
+2217 LKNVALNL
-2230 NIGGLVGSNTGMLT
+2230 NIGGLVGSNTGTLKA
-2244 ESNVNTDIEFTPVTA
+2244 SNVKTDIEFTPVTA
-2259 APDANAETTTLTQ
+2259 APGADDKPTNLSQ
-2272 NVRFGG
+2272 NVSFGG
-2278 LAGYNTKTVDGTVT
+2278 LVGYNTKTVEGTVT
-2292 GDISLGSVTLD
+2292 GDISLGSVALD
-2303 NDGKKVN
+2303 NDGKEVT
-2310 LTDHIKLGGLVGY
+2310 LTDKVKLGGLVGY
-2323 SKSEKS
+2323 SKSERDTK
-2329 ELNIK
+2329 
-2334 SEEDIPASVTGTVTG
+2334 ASVTGTVTG
-2349 NVHYT
+2349 DISYT
-2354 RPAVIANEE
+2354 RPAVVSDDKD
-2363 NATVKGSKNVTDNVM
+2363 ATVEGKTVTDDVM

-2383 GYNYKADTAAA
+2383 GYNHKGGTADA
-2394 SVTGSF
+2394 SVTGTF
-2400 NGKAKPGE
+2400 DGKAAKTDE

-2422 VDETDTSMNTYV
+2422 VDKTDTSKNTYV
-2434 LNTSVSGKAYIGGIV
+2434 LDASVSGNTYI
-2449 GKISGGSF
+2449 
-2457 GNTVSASG
+2457 
-2465 AVNLGYSVG
+2465 
-2474 ESYTGGIAG
+2474 
-2483 YVNNSAVNNANTNLD
+2483 
-2498 ITVSTAN
+2498 
-2505 AGLYAGGLVG
+2505 GGLVG
-2515 NMSGNTL
+2515 Q
-2522 SGSASGNIVV
+2522 
-2532 TGSATNAYIGG
+2532 
-2543 AVGNT
+2543 
-2548 DGVTVTNVT
+2548 
-2557 SNSNINVDLGNGTRY
+2557 
-2572 VGGLVGRMNG
+2572 MNG
-2582 GSMSA
+2582 GSMSGGAA
-2587 SNKDIPSATGEIKVS
+2587 SGAITLTGNE
-2602 NVNANTY
+2602 TY
-2609 VGGAVGYESNA
+2609 VGGAIGYEGDKQTTLQA
-2620 TSFNNVKAAVKISNN
+2620 TIK
-2635 GGSWLAKA
+2635 
-2643 NVNADKAACPGSYA
+2643 NVNTAVDIKGNWSQKADVVGTKADCPSGYA
-2657 NVGQFIGYVTN
+2657 NVGKFVGHVTGGKF
-2668 ASFTYCSGNGG
+2668 SGCSATGNS
-2679 RDNNAGIQFLGTIN
+2679 DLALQFLGSIDKKPHTLTGNIYTSSVLSDAMGGN
-2693 KTPNTIGSNYYS
+2693 VTSLNPVL
-2705 FSEPSKNGT
+2705 NGT
-2714 VEKWPD
+2714 SYAFIGAANNNND
-2720 TNGIFVGK
+2720 TGFTKATDGTFYEFTASLDNCTYKSSNDGK
-2728 KDTSIAG
+2728 EYTQYIKDTDY
-2735 VKFTAETS
+2735 FY
-2743 GETYYT
+2743 TYAKEGDHTQY
-2749 FKANLNKCFF
+2749 K
-2759 TDISGG
+2759 I
-2765 EHEQVISNVDY
+2765 NV
-2776 YYTMTTPVPHK
+2776 TP
-2787 WYTLGNPAK
+2787 
-2796 TMKSNIDYVIIDYD
+2796 KSVTGMQKGTDYVIVDYSGKYILSTKDKKVISKSFNNITEYYDNDTSTIWTCDGSDGAKIKLKSWATNKYFRIDYWGNWLLGD
-2810 KKWALKTSDESV
+2810 HWKLSAESYEDGQFKLVSVGNYVQFKCHKNDGVMYCNNGSLDVKKTQDNNSKFMVYSV
-2822 TAESISAAT
+2822 TKT
-2831 ISEGFEDGVS
+2831 PFENGT
-2841 MTWTFEG
+2841 MTYNALNRVCT
-2848 DKKLRNNDPSNA
+2848 SN
-2860 YKYLHM
+2860 
-2866 YRSWGNSKLNVVK
+2866 
-2879 SASDDSFQ
+2879 
-2887 YKFDGNNILFYNTY
+2887 
-2901 TSWFKTKYYYIYMD
+2901 
-2915 NGSVKV
+2915 
-2921 ETKSSPNNT
+2921 EP
-2930 CKFYLYPVTTTDF
+2930 
-2943 SRATVTDTGNYSQKC
+2943 
-2958 TAIPEV
+2958 

>member
-1 MLNKLFG
+1 MFNKLFG
-8 KLSGQSR
+8 KLSGDSR

-20 MTELLTVVGIIAIV
+20 MTELLVVIGIIAIV

-41 IISISRSLAFKQANE
+41 IISMNKSLKFKQANE

-158 DNVSR
+158 SNVSR
-163 VEDNRRDLLLGY
+163 DEDARRDLLLGY

-211 PKSYKSRVTDFAHGL
+211 PKSYKSRVNDFAHGL

-234 ATLKDTERNGKTGSF
+234 ATLEDTDRNGKTGSF
-249 TVQIKQAEPTDD
+249 TVQIKQAEPADN
-261 NWKWDA
+261 NWKWDT

-285 SFANYCQL
+285 SFANYCQR

-298 KKAPYAHVQAK
+298 KKAPPAHVQPK

-316 TKKSLTAIADE
+316 TKNSLTSIEDE
-327 SVFNIYPGE
+327 KVFNIYPGE

-354 VKISTGSFDNANPM
+354 VNISTGSFDNANPM

-396 IAPKVANKIKTVAF
+396 IAPKIANKIKTVAF

-421 YYNDKAAN
+421 YYKEEYKDIDFDGKT
-429 GSYVNDSSEAPARAL
+429 VFPEAPARAL

-457 TAQFVYPANG
+457 TAQFVYPSAGDN
-467 SSLWDKI
+467 LWAKI
-474 KDAIENIFNINLNT
+474 KATIEDIFNINLNT

-502 VSNGK
+502 VSGGK

-515 ATVSGAGHKVLNIK
+515 ATVSGAGHKVLNLK
-529 IDASEYDLVGD
+529 IDASKYALVGD
-540 FYALDTTGLPGTTSK
+540 FYALDTTGLTGINSK

-570 GLSVVNPVIKG
+570 GLSVVNPIIKG
-581 GSFNGT
+581 GDFSGN

-598 AGFNTLITNCSA
+598 AGFNTLITNCST
-610 YIDTTAN
+610 YIDTSAAA
-617 GFISSLLP
+617 GFNRSLLP
-625 GGVTK
+625 TGVAN
-630 QPAYD
+630 QPAYNGG
-635 SDQKSYGVKGSGA
+635 SSYGVKGSGA

-689 GSSAKHYGY
+689 GNADKHYGY

-722 VLADGVYVQNLQD
+722 VLADGVYVTNQKD
-735 VTGAVSSISN
+735 ATGVITSISN
-745 AFASLLG
+745 AFASWLG

-793 SSSSNNSLR
+793 SSSSNDSLR

-981 LVGAKDD
+981 LVGTKDD

-1010 IKKGKPRYELPWT
+1010 IKDGKPRYELPWYE
-1023 KFGGGT
+1023 FGGGK
-1029 LARGLIDDSVRIARV
+1029 LARRLINDSVRIAKV
-1044 GDKDDYATYYKN
+1044 GDKDTYATYYKN

-1095 GAYPFSKLKSTNGA
+1095 GAYPFTKLKSTNGA

-1141 DRVQTSTLNNSK
+1141 DRDQTSTLNNSK

-1160 AILSSDAS
+1160 AILSPDAS

-1176 GVGGKSYTLKNDGEY
+1176 GNAYTLKNDGTY

-1205 RLPWDALQNASES
+1205 RLPWEALQNASKS
-1218 EFYTQLKV
+1218 EFYTQLQV
-1226 NIKNT
+1226 VIKNT
-1231 DNNKDTAGSYTF
+1231 VNNKDTKETYTF
-1243 YFNPNV
+1243 YFNPNL
-1249 ALSQVN
+1249 ALTQVN

-1268 NAVKPE
+1268 NAVKPA
-1274 KAPAQVYIRSARQLA
+1274 KAPKQVYIRTARQLA
-1289 ALGNNSMNAF
+1289 AMSSSSMAKF
-1299 TANNDIKFVQELDI
+1299 VADKSLSFVQELDI
-1313 DASKYT
+1313 NAASYT
-1319 GVSYATPETVVN
+1319 GVDCTANTP
-1331 TVKNNTSVASFGA
+1331 VKQFNA

-1357 SGFANPIF
+1357 SGFDKPIF
-1365 SILGEDAKV
+1365 ETIGETGSV
-1374 SDLAI
+1374 SDLI
-1379 SCSGKHGSTA
+1379 LSCSGNHGSPD
-1389 VKEAGLLAGTNNG
+1389 VDKAGMLAGINKG

-1432 NVSRCDATI
+1432 TVSHCDATI
-1441 SAEAT
+1441 SAKAT

-1452 AGGLIGVN
+1452 AGGIIGVN
-1460 SGKVENCTANITGTM
+1460 IGTVEKCTANITGTM
-1475 NVDATNA
+1475 TVNATNA

-1511 GAFAGSLEKTNA
+1511 GAFAGSLKKTNA
-1523 GSVTVTVNGNVS
+1523 DSVTVTVNGTAR
-1535 ATAANGNAAGFAASV
+1535 ATDTAAGFATSV
-1550 NGGTITGSTVTIAEG
+1550 NGGTITGSTVTIAKG

-1594 SVTGTDSAVGAVTEI
+1594 SVTGTDSAVGAVTNI
-1609 TGGTTNSVN
+1609 TGGTTSSVN
-1618 VVLNGGTIIAGKNAA
+1618 IVLNGGTISATAANGNAA

-1639 VTHIEQ
+1639 VTHIEL
-1645 CNVSGKG
+1645 CNVSGTG

-1667 VSISKNDVYNC
+1667 VSVSENDVFNC
-1678 FVSPADH
+1678 IVSPADH
-1685 TKTDLAAAY
+1685 TKTNLKNAY
-1694 RAAKLDELT
+1694 RASELAGLT

-1716 AVNVSGYITSS
+1716 AVNVSGTITNS

-1743 NVANSGSINTC
+1743 NVENSGSINAC
-1754 MANTDLVGNTG
+1754 MANTDLVYNTG
-1765 SRPFA
+1765 SPFA
-1770 KTNTGLVANSY
+1770 KTNSGLVANSY
-1781 AWYENGAAREIDH
+1781 AWYKNGAVQNIDL
-1794 DEEDRAAHYF
+1794 DEGLAAHYS
-1804 SCYFAPFDSTEPTP
+1804 SCYFAPFRSTEPKPKP
-1818 VTVVKVREVDQIS
+1818 VTVVKGRAVEQIS
-1831 YDDLAALEPKT
+1831 YEALAALEPEA

-1853 GKDDAYPFDKD
+1853 GKDDAYPFA

-1881 DWENPTQYPY
+1881 DWVNPTPHAY
-1891 GVVYYEKNGDSIVSM
+1891 GVVYYEKSGNNIVSM
-1906 NLVDLSDVTDTT
+1906 DLVDLSVVTDTT
-1918 AHYSLKKLA
+1918 AHPSYSLSNLA
-1927 DDKTPITETGYA
+1927 DDNKPITETGYA
-1939 VFYHK
+1939 VFYH
-1944 QNQTQIVID
+1944 NQTQIMID
-1953 GDGSVADYVELKVT
+1953 SDGSVADYEKLNVT
-1967 APNLTGLQSSD
+1967 EADLTGLKCGD
-1978 KDATIAEIDKFLD
+1978 KDADITKFLK
-1991 DYEFRI
+1991 DYKFSI
-1997 WPETKDAK
+1997 WPETKNAE

-2020 MIVPAYANA
+2020 MIVPAYADA
-2029 IIKDWTAETTA
+2029 IIKNWTAETAA
-2040 ETTATYEIRTANQF
+2040 ETATYEIRTANQF
-2054 ANINADLGLASIANG
+2054 ANINAELGLASIAKG
-2069 YKQTHSFTLNGNS
+2069 YEQTHSFTLNGNS

-2090 SYDGGNHEIT
+2090 SYDGGGHEIT
-2100 VGAIKHGLFG
+2100 VGAIEHGLFG
-2110 AVSGTA
+2110 AVGTGEAKA
-2116 EANAVIKNV
+2116 EIKDV

-2143 TVGENGTITDVTLSK
+2143 TVGENGTITGVTLSK
-2158 PHIEII
+2158 PRIEIS
-2164 AEYTKD
+2164 ADYTKD

-2178 VAGTNEGTIT
+2178 VAGTNEGNIT

-2197 TDADGKEKYNPFVID
+2197 TDIAGNVQKGADGKDMYIPFVID
-2212 ASETR
+2212 ASKTT
-2217 LKNVTKDVPALNL
+2217 LKNDTKDVPALNL
-2230 NIGGLVGSNTGMLT
+2230 NIGGLVGSNTGTLT
-2244 ESNVNTDIEFTPVTA
+2244 ASNVKTDIEFTPVTA
-2259 APDANAETTTLTQ
+2259 APDADAEETNLTQ
-2272 NVRFGG
+2272 NVSFGG
-2278 LAGYNTKTVDGTVT
+2278 LAGYNTKTVEGTVT
-2292 GDISLGSVTLD
+2292 GDISLGSVALD
-2303 NDGKKVN
+2303 NDGKEVT
-2310 LTDHIKLGGLVGY
+2310 LTDDVKLGGLVGY
-2323 SKSEKS
+2323 SKSERDTK
-2329 ELNIK
+2329 
-2334 SEEDIPASVTGTVTG
+2334 ASVSGTVTG
-2349 NVHYT
+2349 DISYS
-2354 RPAVIANEE
+2354 RPAVVSNNNNK
-2363 NATVKGSKNVTDNVM
+2363 NATVVGKTVTDDVM

-2383 GYNYKADTAAA
+2383 GYNHKGGTADA
-2394 SVTGSF
+2394 SVTGTF
-2400 NGKAKPGE
+2400 DGKAAKTDE

-2422 VDETDTSMNTYV
+2422 VDKTDTSKNTYV
-2434 LNTSVSGKAYIGGIV
+2434 LDASVSGKTYI
-2449 GKISGGSF
+2449 
-2457 GNTVSASG
+2457 
-2465 AVNLGYSVG
+2465 
-2474 ESYTGGIAG
+2474 
-2483 YVNNSAVNNANTNLD
+2483 
-2498 ITVSTAN
+2498 
-2505 AGLYAGGLVG
+2505 GGLVG
-2515 NMSGNTL
+2515 Q
-2522 SGSASGNIVV
+2522 
-2532 TGSATNAYIGG
+2532 
-2543 AVGNT
+2543 
-2548 DGVTVTNVT
+2548 
-2557 SNSNINVDLGNGTRY
+2557 
-2572 VGGLVGRMNG
+2572 MNG
-2582 GSMSA
+2582 GSMSGGAA
-2587 SNKDIPSATGEIKVS
+2587 SGVITLTGNE
-2602 NVNANTY
+2602 TY
-2609 VGGAVGYESNA
+2609 VGGAIGYEGDKQTTLQA
-2620 TSFNNVKAAVKISNN
+2620 TIK
-2635 GGSWLAKA
+2635 
-2643 NVNADKAACPGSYA
+2643 NVNTAVDIKGNWSQKADVVGTKADCPSGYA
-2657 NVGQFIGYVTN
+2657 NIGKFVGYVTGGK
-2668 ASFTYCSGNGG
+2668 FTDCHGLGNS
-2679 RDNNAGIQFLGTIN
+2679 NLALQFLGSIE
-2693 KTPNTIGSNYYS
+2693 KKGTPYSNLYKSSVKLTANT
-2705 FSEPSKNGT
+2705 T
-2714 VEKWPD
+2714 VEKWPTD
-2720 TNGIFVGK
+2720 GDNYKDNSNNLFKPATSGTYYMFTASLNNCTYKSSNDGK
-2728 KDTSIAG
+2728 EYTQYIKDT
-2735 VKFTAETS
+2735 
-2743 GETYYT
+2743 
-2749 FKANLNKCFF
+2749 
-2759 TDISGG
+2759 
-2765 EHEQVISNVDY
+2765 DY
-2776 YYTMTTPVPHK
+2776 FYTMSNHNA
-2787 WYTLGNPAK
+2787 YTQYTAGESK
-2796 TMKSNIDYVIIDYD
+2796 DSMDSNNDYIIVDNTG
-2810 KKWALKTSDESV
+2810 KWALTANGSNIGAKTLASLQEYNGTSRTWIEDES
-2822 TAESISAAT
+2822 T
-2831 ISEGFEDGVS
+2831 I
-2841 MTWTFEG
+2841 WTFEG
-2848 DKKLRNNDPSNA
+2848 TNELRNNTSN
-2860 YKYLHM
+2860 KYM
-2866 YRSWGNSKLNVVK
+2866 YLQRAWNWGNINEAKLVSDASKGQFGLY
-2879 SASDDSFQ
+2879 ASGGYVYFRDYYDPTFGRSG
-2887 YKFDGNNILFYNTY
+2887 YWYLSCSDGNVGKKLVEGNSSVNTR
-2901 TSWFKTKYYYIYMD
+2901 FKIYLVS
-2915 NGSVKV
+2915 SV
-2921 ETKSSPNNT
+2921 
-2930 CKFYLYPVTTTDF
+2930 DF
-2943 SRATVTDTGNYSQKC
+2943 ERATMTYNALNRVC
-2958 TAIPEV
+2958 TSDEP

>member
-1 MLNKLFG
+1 MFNKLFG
-8 KLSGQSR
+8 KLSGDSR

-20 MTELLTVVGIIAIV
+20 MTELLVVIGIIAIV

-41 IISISRSLAFKQANE
+41 IISMNKSLKFKQANE

-79 NLLTDGNGAEQ
+79 NLLTDDNGAEQ

-107 ATSEDPV
+107 ATSEDRV

-158 DNVSR
+158 GNVSR
-163 VEDNRRDLLLGY
+163 DEDTRRDLLLGY

-211 PKSYKSRVTDFAHGL
+211 PKSYKSRVNDFAHGL

-234 ATLKDTERNGKTGSF
+234 ATLEDTDRNGKTGSF
-249 TVQIKQAEPTDD
+249 TVQIKQAEPADN
-261 NWKWDA
+261 NWKWDT

-273 VSYTLDSLMDKQ
+273 VTYTLDSLMDKQ

-316 TKKSLTAIADE
+316 TKNSLTSIEDE
-327 SVFNIYPGE
+327 NVFNIYPGE

-354 VKISTGSFDNANPM
+354 VNISTGSFDNANPM
-368 FGMLVPADGSDKYVL
+368 FGMLVPADDGDGYVL

-396 IAPKVANKIKTVAF
+396 IAPKIANKIKTVAF
-410 TGDIDWNDTVT
+410 TGDIDWNNTVT
-421 YYNDKAAN
+421 YYNKAAN

-457 TAQFVYPANG
+457 TAQFVYPSAGDN
-467 SSLWDKI
+467 LWAKI
-474 KDAIENIFNINLNT
+474 KATIEDIFKINLDT

-502 VSNGK
+502 VSGGK

-515 ATVSGAGHKVLNIK
+515 ATVSGAGHKVLNLK
-529 IDASEYDLVGD
+529 IDASKYALVGD
-540 FYALDTTGLPGTTSK
+540 FYALNTTGLTGINSK

-570 GLSVVNPVIKG
+570 GLSVVNPIIKG
-581 GSFNGT
+581 GDFSGY

-598 AGFNTLITNCSA
+598 AGFNTLITNCST
-610 YIDTTAN
+610 YIDTSAAA
-617 GFISSLLP
+617 GFNRSLLP
-625 GGVTK
+625 SGVTNN
-630 QPAYD
+630 ASGD
-635 SDQKSYGVKGSGA
+635 SYGVKGSGA

-676 NCFASVPVSGHMR
+676 NCFAAVPVSGHMR
-689 GSSAKHYGY
+689 GGDVTGANGKHYGY

-722 VLADGVYVQNLQD
+722 VLADGVYVQNLKD

-793 SSSSNNSLR
+793 SSSSNDSLR

-970 SILDIIENIKG
+970 SILDVIENIKG
-981 LVGAKDD
+981 LVGTKDD

-1010 IKKGKPRYELPWT
+1010 IKDGKPRYELPWYE
-1023 KFGGGT
+1023 FGGGK
-1029 LARGLIDDSVRIARV
+1029 LARGLINDSVRIAKV
-1044 GDKDDYATYYKN
+1044 GDKDTYATYYKN

-1141 DRVQTSTLNNSK
+1141 DRDQTSTLNNSK

-1160 AILSSDAS
+1160 AILSPDAS

-1176 GVGGKSYTLKNDGEY
+1176 GNAYTLKNDGTY

-1205 RLPWDALQNASES
+1205 RLPWEALQNASKS
-1218 EFYTQLKV
+1218 EFYTQLQV
-1226 NIKNT
+1226 VIKNT
-1231 DNNKDTAGSYTF
+1231 VNNKDTKETYTF
-1243 YFNPNV
+1243 YFNPNL
-1249 ALSQVN
+1249 ALTQVN

-1268 NAVKPE
+1268 NAVKPA
-1274 KAPAQVYIRSARQLA
+1274 KAPKQVYIRTARQLA
-1289 ALGNNSMNAF
+1289 AMSSSSMAKF
-1299 TANNDIKFVQELDI
+1299 VADKSLSFVQELDI
-1313 DASKYT
+1313 NAASYT
-1319 GVSYATPETVVN
+1319 GVNCTANTP
-1331 TVKNNTSVASFGA
+1331 VKQFNA

-1357 SGFANPIF
+1357 SGFAKPIF
-1365 SILGEDAKV
+1365 KTIGEDAKV
-1374 SDLAI
+1374 SDLVVNCAGNH
-1379 SCSGKHGSTA
+1379 SPD
-1389 VKEAGLLAGTNNG
+1389 VDEAGLLASFNKGLVN
-1402 TVTNVD
+1402 NVD
-1408 VTVAKDSS
+1408 VSVA
-1416 VTAKTTAGL
+1416 AKANVNAGTTAGL

-1432 NVSRCDATI
+1432 TVSHCDATI
-1441 SAEAT
+1441 SAKAT

-1452 AGGLIGVN
+1452 AGGIIGVN
-1460 SGKVENCTANITGTM
+1460 IGTVEKCTANITGTM
-1475 NVDATNA
+1475 TVNATNA

-1523 GSVTVTVNGNVS
+1523 DSVTVTVNGNVS
-1535 ATAANGNAAGFAASV
+1535 ATAATDTAAGFATSI

-1565 AAVSAKSAAGLIGTA
+1565 AAVRAKSAAGLIGTA

-1589 LDLKG
+1589 LELKG
-1594 SVTGTDSAVGAVTEI
+1594 SVTGTDSAVGAVTKI
-1609 TGGTTNSVN
+1609 TRGTTSSVN
-1618 VVLNGGTIIAGKNAA
+1618 VVLNGGTISATAANGNAA

-1639 VTHIEQ
+1639 VTHIEL
-1645 CNVSGKG
+1645 CNVSGEG
-1652 TISANAANGNAAGFA
+1652 TISANAANGSAAGFA
-1667 VSISKNDVYNC
+1667 VSVSENDVFNC
-1678 FVSPADH
+1678 VVSPADH
-1685 TKTDLAAAY
+1685 TKTNLKNAY
-1694 RAAKLDELT
+1694 RASKLEDLK

-1716 AVNVSGYITSS
+1716 AVNVSGTITNS

-1743 NVANSGSINTC
+1743 NVENSGSINAC
-1754 MANTDLVGNTG
+1754 MANTDLVYNTG
-1765 SRPFA
+1765 SPFA
-1770 KTNTGLVANSY
+1770 KTNSGLVANSY
-1781 AWYENGAAREIDH
+1781 AWYKNGAVQNIDL
-1794 DEEDRAAHYF
+1794 DEGLAAHYS
-1804 SCYFAPFDSTEPTP
+1804 SCYFAPFRSTEPKPKP
-1818 VTVVKVREVDQIS
+1818 VTVVKGRAVEQIS
-1831 YDDLAALEPKT
+1831 YEALAALEPEA

-1853 GKDDAYPFDKD
+1853 GKDDAYPFTN
-1864 KMGGA
+1864 MGGA

-1906 NLVDLSDVTDTT
+1906 NLVDLSDVQPS
-1918 AHYSLKKLA
+1918 YSLKKLA
-1927 DDKTPITETGYA
+1927 GDNTNITETGYA

-1944 QNQTQIVID
+1944 QNQTQIMID
-1953 GDGSVADYVELKVT
+1953 GDGSVADYEKLNVT
-1967 APNLTGLQSSD
+1967 EADLTGLKCGD
-1978 KDATIAEIDKFLD
+1978 KDTDIAKFFN
-1991 DYEFRI
+1991 DYEFGI
-1997 WPETKDAK
+1997 WPETKNAK

-2020 MIVPAYANA
+2020 MIVPAYADA
-2029 IIKDWTAETTA
+2029 IIKDWTAETAT
-2040 ETTATYEIRTANQF
+2040 ETATYEIRTANQF
-2054 ANINADLGLASIANG
+2054 ANINADLGLASIAKG
-2069 YKQTHSFTLNGNS
+2069 YEQTHSFTLSGNS

-2090 SYDGGNHEIT
+2090 SYDGGGHEIT
-2100 VGAIKHGLFG
+2100 VGAIEHGLFG

-2116 EANAVIKNV
+2116 VIKDV

-2143 TVGENGTITDVTLSK
+2143 TVGKNGTITDVTLSK
-2158 PHIEII
+2158 PRIEIS
-2164 AEYTKD
+2164 ADYTKD

-2178 VAGTNEGTIT
+2178 VAGTNEGNIT
-2188 KIKVETSKL
+2188 KIEVETSKL
-2197 TDADGKEKYNPFVID
+2197 TDIAGNVQKGADGKDMYIPFVID
-2212 ASETR
+2212 ASKTT
-2217 LKNVTKDVPALNL
+2217 LKNVALNL
-2230 NIGGLVGSNTGMLT
+2230 NIGGLVGSNTGTLT
-2244 ESNVNTDIEFTPVTA
+2244 ASNVKTDIEFTPVTA
-2259 APDANAETTTLTQ
+2259 APDADAEETNLSQ

-2278 LAGYNTKTVDGTVT
+2278 LAGYNTKTVEGTVT
-2292 GDISLGSVTLD
+2292 GDISLGSVALD
-2303 NDGKKVN
+2303 NDGKEVT
-2310 LTDHIKLGGLVGY
+2310 LTDNVMLGGLVGY
-2323 SKSEKS
+2323 SKSER
-2329 ELNIK
+2329 
-2334 SEEDIPASVTGTVTG
+2334 DIPASVTGTVTG
-2349 NVHYT
+2349 DISYT
-2354 RPAVIANEE
+2354 RPAVVSDDK
-2363 NATVKGSKNVTDNVM
+2363 NATVEGKTVTDDVM

-2383 GYNYKADTAAA
+2383 GYNHKGGTVDA
-2394 SVTGSF
+2394 SVTGTF
-2400 NGKAKPGE
+2400 AGKATKTDE

-2422 VDETDTSMNTYV
+2422 VDKTDTSKNTYV
-2434 LNTSVSGKAYIGGIV
+2434 LDASVSGNTYI
-2449 GKISGGSF
+2449 
-2457 GNTVSASG
+2457 
-2465 AVNLGYSVG
+2465 
-2474 ESYTGGIAG
+2474 
-2483 YVNNSAVNNANTNLD
+2483 
-2498 ITVSTAN
+2498 
-2505 AGLYAGGLVG
+2505 GGLVG
-2515 NMSGNTL
+2515 Q
-2522 SGSASGNIVV
+2522 
-2532 TGSATNAYIGG
+2532 
-2543 AVGNT
+2543 
-2548 DGVTVTNVT
+2548 
-2557 SNSNINVDLGNGTRY
+2557 
-2572 VGGLVGRMNG
+2572 MNG
-2582 GSMSA
+2582 GSMSGGAA
-2587 SNKDIPSATGEIKVS
+2587 SGAITLTGNE
-2602 NVNANTY
+2602 TY
-2609 VGGAVGYESNA
+2609 VGGAIGYEGDKQTTLQA
-2620 TSFNNVKAAVKISNN
+2620 TIK
-2635 GGSWLAKA
+2635 
-2643 NVNADKAACPGSYA
+2643 NVNTAVDIKGNWSQKADVVGTKADCPSGYA
-2657 NVGQFIGYVTN
+2657 NIGKFVGYVTSGKFTDCHGLGN
-2668 ASFTYCSGNGG
+2668 SNLALQFLGSIHKTSDTVSGNIYTSSVLSDAMGGSVTSLNSGSFDFIGAADGNKTAGFNKATDGTYYKFTASLDSCTYKSSKDGKEYTQYIKDTDYFYTMSDVRTCNQYVAGSSVQESEMSIVDGNNVYILVDNTNKWALVTNGNGG
-2679 RDNNAGIQFLGTIN
+2679 KIKSMRYANKFENEDGNFATLWAYEGKDGKKMKLKNVLSDLYLKVYNGVLWNPDTVTGESSYDEGGFALVNAG
-2693 KTPNTIGSNYYS
+2693 
-2705 FSEPSKNGT
+2705 
-2714 VEKWPD
+2714 
-2720 TNGIFVGK
+2720 
-2728 KDTSIAG
+2728 
-2735 VKFTAETS
+2735 
-2743 GETYYT
+2743 
-2749 FKANLNKCFF
+2749 
-2759 TDISGG
+2759 
-2765 EHEQVISNVDY
+2765 
-2776 YYTMTTPVPHK
+2776 
-2787 WYTLGNPAK
+2787 
-2796 TMKSNIDYVIIDYD
+2796 
-2810 KKWALKTSDESV
+2810 
-2822 TAESISAAT
+2822 
-2831 ISEGFEDGVS
+2831 
-2841 MTWTFEG
+2841 
-2848 DKKLRNNDPSNA
+2848 
-2860 YKYLHM
+2860 
-2866 YRSWGNSKLNVVK
+2866 
-2879 SASDDSFQ
+2879 
-2887 YKFDGNNILFYNTY
+2887 
-2901 TSWFKTKYYYIYMD
+2901 
-2915 NGSVKV
+2915 NGSVYIKHP
-2921 ETKSSPNNT
+2921 TKSTYVYVT
-2930 CKFYLYPVTTTDF
+2930 CDANGIVGPVTTTSDNCKFKIYSVTITDF
-2943 SRATVTDTGNYSQKC
+2943 ERATMTYNAFNRVC
-2958 TAIPEV
+2958 TSNEP

>member
-1 MLNKLFG
+1 MFNKLFG
-8 KLSGQSR
+8 KLSGDSR

-20 MTELLTVVGIIAIV
+20 MTELLVVIGIIAIV

-41 IISISRSLAFKQANE
+41 IISMNKSLKFKQANE

-107 ATSEDPV
+107 ATSEDRV

-150 DGGETLSY
+150 DGGETLGY
-158 DNVSR
+158 TEGDGVTKVTRN
-163 VEDNRRDLLLGY
+163 EDARRDLLLGY

-192 AEINFDNGEE
+192 AEINFVNGEE

-211 PKSYKSRVTDFAHGL
+211 PKSYKSRVNDFAHGL

-234 ATLKDTERNGKTGSF
+234 ATLEDTDRNGKTGSF
-249 TVQIKQAEPTDD
+249 TVQIKQAEPADN
-261 NWKWDA
+261 NWKWDT

-273 VSYTLDSLMDKQ
+273 VTYTLDSLMNKQ
-285 SFANYCQL
+285 SFANYCQR

-298 KKAPYAHVQAK
+298 KKAPPAHVQPK

-316 TKKSLTAIADE
+316 TEKSLTAIADE

-354 VKISTGSFDNANPM
+354 VNISTGSFDNANPM
-368 FGMLVPADGSDKYVL
+368 FDMLVPADGGDGYVL

-396 IAPKVANKIKTVAF
+396 IAPKIANKINTVAF
-410 TGDIDWNDTVT
+410 TGDIDWNNTVT
-421 YYNDKAAN
+421 YYNNKAAN
-429 GSYVNDSSEAPARAL
+429 GSYVNDSTEAPARAL

-457 TAQFVYPANG
+457 TAQFVYPSAGDN
-467 SSLWDKI
+467 LWAKI
-474 KDAIENIFNINLNT
+474 KATIEDIFKINLNT

-502 VSNGK
+502 VSGGK

-515 ATVSGAGHKVLNIK
+515 ATVSGAGHKVLNLK
-529 IDASEYDLVGD
+529 IDASKYALVGD
-540 FYALDTTGLPGTTSK
+540 FYALNTTGLTGINSK

-570 GLSVVNPVIKG
+570 GLSVVNPIIKG
-581 GSFNGT
+581 GEFSEY

-598 AGFNTLITNCSA
+598 AGFNTLITNCST
-610 YIDTTAN
+610 YIDTSAAA
-617 GFISSLLP
+617 GFNRSLLP
-625 GGVTK
+625 SGVTNN
-630 QPAYD
+630 ASGD
-635 SDQKSYGVKGSGA
+635 SYGVKGSGA

-689 GSSAKHYGY
+689 GNADKHYGY

-722 VLADGVYVQNLQD
+722 VLADGVYVTNQKD
-735 VTGAVSSISN
+735 ATGVITSISN
-745 AFASLLG
+745 AFASWLG

-793 SSSSNNSLR
+793 SSSSNDSLR

-944 TNLTDLTAMQNSNSW
+944 ANLTDLTAMQNSNSW

-970 SILDIIENIKG
+970 SISDIVENIKKLFG
-981 LVGAKDD
+981 TKDD

-1010 IKKGKPRYELPWT
+1010 IKKGKPRYELPRYNPN
-1023 KFGGGT
+1023 GI
-1029 LARGLIDDSVRIARV
+1029 LARGLIYDSVRIAKV
-1044 GDKDDYATYYKN
+1044 GDKDNYATYYKN
-1056 SLGSLEGIYTKLY
+1056 SLGSLEDIYTALY

-1141 DRVQTSTLNNSK
+1141 DRDQTSTLNNSK
-1153 PIVSDGY
+1153 TIVSDGY
-1160 AILSSDAS
+1160 AILSSDS
-1168 DNITVTVG
+1168 NDKITVTVG
-1176 GVGGKSYTLKNDGEY
+1176 DKTYTLKNDGQY

-1205 RLPWDALQNASES
+1205 RLPWEALQNASKS

-1226 NIKNT
+1226 VINGKT
-1231 DNNKDTAGSYTF
+1231 GETYTF
-1243 YFNPNV
+1243 YFNPNL
-1249 ALSQVN
+1249 ALTQVN

-1268 NAVKPE
+1268 NAVKPA
-1274 KAPAQVYIRSARQLA
+1274 KAPKQVYIRTARQLA
-1289 ALGNNSMNAF
+1289 AMSSSSMAKF
-1299 TANNDIKFVQELDI
+1299 VADKSLSFVQELDI
-1313 DASKYT
+1313 NAASYT
-1319 GVSYATPETVVN
+1319 GVDCTANTPVEQFN
-1331 TVKNNTSVASFGA
+1331 A

-1357 SGFANPIF
+1357 SGFAKPIF
-1365 SILGEDAKV
+1365 KTIGEDAKV
-1374 SDLAI
+1374 SDLVVNCAGAHK
-1379 SCSGKHGSTA
+1379 SA
-1389 VKEAGLLAGTNNG
+1389 DNEAGLLASFNKGLVN
-1402 TVTNVD
+1402 NVD
-1408 VTVAKDSS
+1408 VSVA
-1416 VTAKTTAGL
+1416 AKANVNAGTTAGL

-1432 NVSRCDATI
+1432 TVSHCDATV

-1446 VTAGTN
+1446 VTADTN
-1452 AGGLIGVN
+1452 AGGIIGVN
-1460 SGKVENCTANITGTM
+1460 IGTVEKCTANITGTM
-1475 NVDATNA
+1475 TVNATNA

-1494 FEDVTVNG
+1494 FEDVAVNG

-1523 GSVTVTVNGNVS
+1523 DSVTVTVNGTAR
-1535 ATAANGNAAGFAASV
+1535 ATDTAAGFAASV
-1550 NGGTITGSTVTIAEG
+1550 NGGTITGSTVTIAKG

-1594 SVTGTDSAVGAVTEI
+1594 SVTGTDSAVGAVTKI
-1609 TGGTTNSVN
+1609 TRGTTSSVN
-1618 VVLNGGTIIAGKNAA
+1618 VVLNGGTISADKNAA

-1639 VTHIEQ
+1639 VTHIEL
-1645 CNVSGKG
+1645 CNVSGEG
-1652 TISANAANGNAAGFA
+1652 TISANAANGSAAGFA
-1667 VSISKNDVYNC
+1667 VSVSENDVFNC
-1678 FVSPADH
+1678 VVSPADH
-1685 TKTDLAAAY
+1685 TKTNLKNAY
-1694 RAAKLDELT
+1694 RASELAYLT

-1716 AVNVSGYITSS
+1716 AVNVSGTITNS

-1743 NVANSGSINTC
+1743 NVENSGSINAC
-1754 MANTDLVGNTG
+1754 MANTDLVYNTG
-1765 SRPFA
+1765 SPFA
-1770 KTNTGLVANSY
+1770 KTNSGLVANSY
-1781 AWYENGAAREIDH
+1781 AWYKNGAVQKIDL
-1794 DEEDRAAHYF
+1794 DEGLAAHYS
-1804 SCYFAPFDSTEPTP
+1804 SCYFAPFRSTEPKHKP
-1818 VTVVKVREVDQIS
+1818 VTVVKGRAVEQIS
-1831 YDDLAALEPKT
+1831 YEALAALEPEA

-1853 GKDDAYPFDKD
+1853 GKDDAYPFTN
-1864 KMGGA
+1864 MGGA

-1906 NLVDLSDVTDTT
+1906 NLVDLSDVQPS
-1918 AHYSLKKLA
+1918 YSLKKLA
-1927 DDKTPITETGYA
+1927 GDNTNITETGYA

-1944 QNQTQIVID
+1944 QNQTQIMID
-1953 GDGSVADYVELKVT
+1953 GDGSVADYEKLNVT
-1967 APNLTGLQSSD
+1967 EADLTGLKCGD
-1978 KDATIAEIDKFLD
+1978 KDTDIAKFFN
-1991 DYEFRI
+1991 DYEFGI
-1997 WPETKDAK
+1997 WPETKNAE

-2020 MIVPAYANA
+2020 MIVPAYADA

-2040 ETTATYEIRTANQF
+2040 ETPATYEIRTANQF
-2054 ANINADLGLASIANG
+2054 ANINAELGLASIAKG
-2069 YKQTHSFTLNGNS
+2069 YVQTHNFTLNGNS
-2082 NIETFKSL
+2082 NIETFESL

-2100 VGAIKHGLFG
+2100 VGAIEHGLFG
-2110 AVSGTA
+2110 AVGTGEAKA
-2116 EANAVIKNV
+2116 EIKDV

-2143 TVGENGTITDVTLSK
+2143 TVGENGTITGVTLSK
-2158 PHIEII
+2158 PRIEIS
-2164 AEYTKD
+2164 ADYTKD

-2178 VAGTNEGTIT
+2178 VAGTNEGNI
-2188 KIKVETSKL
+2188 KNIKVETSKL
-2197 TDADGKEKYNPFVID
+2197 TDIAGNVQKGADGKDMYIPFVID
-2212 ASETR
+2212 ASKTT
-2217 LKNVTKDVPALNL
+2217 LKNVALNL
-2230 NIGGLVGSNTGMLT
+2230 NIGGLVGSNTGTLKA
-2244 ESNVNTDIEFTPVTA
+2244 SNVKTDIEFTPVTA
-2259 APDANAETTTLTQ
+2259 APDADAEETNLSQ
-2272 NVRFGG
+2272 NVSFGG
-2278 LAGYNTKTVDGTVT
+2278 LAGYNTKTVEGTVT
-2292 GDISLGSVTLD
+2292 GDISLGSVALD
-2303 NDGKKVN
+2303 NDGKEVT
-2310 LTDHIKLGGLVGY
+2310 LTDKVMLGGLVGY
-2323 SKSEKS
+2323 SKSERDTK
-2329 ELNIK
+2329 
-2334 SEEDIPASVTGTVTG
+2334 ASVGGTVTG
-2349 NVHYT
+2349 DISYT
-2354 RPAVIANEE
+2354 RPAVVSDDKD
-2363 NATVKGSKNVTDNVM
+2363 ATVEGKTVTDDVM

-2383 GYNYKADTAAA
+2383 GYNHKGGIADA
-2394 SVTGSF
+2394 SVTGTF
-2400 NGKAKPGE
+2400 AGKATETDE

-2422 VDETDTSMNTYV
+2422 VDKTDTSKNTYV
-2434 LNTSVSGKAYIGGIV
+2434 LDASVSGKTYI
-2449 GKISGGSF
+2449 
-2457 GNTVSASG
+2457 
-2465 AVNLGYSVG
+2465 
-2474 ESYTGGIAG
+2474 
-2483 YVNNSAVNNANTNLD
+2483 
-2498 ITVSTAN
+2498 
-2505 AGLYAGGLVG
+2505 GGLVG
-2515 NMSGNTL
+2515 Q
-2522 SGSASGNIVV
+2522 
-2532 TGSATNAYIGG
+2532 
-2543 AVGNT
+2543 
-2548 DGVTVTNVT
+2548 
-2557 SNSNINVDLGNGTRY
+2557 
-2572 VGGLVGRMNG
+2572 MNG
-2582 GSMSA
+2582 GSMSGGAA
-2587 SNKDIPSATGEIKVS
+2587 SGAITLTGNE
-2602 NVNANTY
+2602 TY
-2609 VGGAVGYESNA
+2609 VGGAIGYEGDKQTTLQA
-2620 TSFNNVKAAVKISNN
+2620 TIK
-2635 GGSWLAKA
+2635 
-2643 NVNADKAACPGSYA
+2643 NVNTAVDIKGNWSQKADVVGTKADCPSGYA
-2657 NVGQFIGYVTN
+2657 NIGKFVGYVTGGK
-2668 ASFTYCSGNGG
+2668 FTDCHGLGNS
-2679 RDNNAGIQFLGTIN
+2679 NLALQFLGSIEHTTHN
-2693 KTPNTIGSNYYS
+2693 AGTNWYYS
-2705 FSEPSKNGT
+2705 AIHQSKG
-2714 VEKWPD
+2714 
-2720 TNGIFVGK
+2720 
-2728 KDTSIAG
+2728 
-2735 VKFTAETS
+2735 FTAKRYVNSEY
-2743 GETYYT
+2743 G
-2749 FKANLNKCFF
+2749 N
-2759 TDISGG
+2759 TD
-2765 EHEQVISNVDY
+2765 Y
-2776 YYTMTTPVPHK
+2776 M
-2787 WYTLGNPAK
+2787 
-2796 TMKSNIDYVIIDYD
+2796 
-2810 KKWALKTSDESV
+2810 
-2822 TAESISAAT
+2822 
-2831 ISEGFEDGVS
+2831 
-2841 MTWTFEG
+2841 
-2848 DKKLRNNDPSNA
+2848 
-2860 YKYLHM
+2860 
-2866 YRSWGNSKLNVVK
+2866 
-2879 SASDDSFQ
+2879 
-2887 YKFDGNNILFYNTY
+2887 FDGNKVSKYEPNTFITYDAELTNCTYSVAGVTHKQEIERNSYFYSLSTERGQIEYRFKFVDVTGKVNGTKDDTELSGQYVITNNNGVAMRSNKDALTVVDLSQYLNGTAVITNEAPSSDDYLNFYKALWSISGSNNKFTNRYNDENTFSEGWLV
-2901 TSWFKTKYYYIYMD
+2901 SWDAKYPYLTRPD
-2915 NGSVKV
+2915 GGSKKNF
-2921 ETKSSPNNT
+2921 ELADSISNT
-2930 CKFYLYPVTTTDF
+2930 PTGEFDTTTGGFGIYSKVNSSTRVNLVINDNEIP
-2943 SRATVTDTGNYSQKC
+2943 SVRKESSITHNLKVYKVTEVDYFNAAFADTNLYSERIK
-2958 TAIPEV
+2958 

>member
-1 MLNKLFG
+1 MFNKLFG
-8 KLSGQSR
+8 KLSGDSR

-20 MTELLTVVGIIAIV
+20 MTELLVVIGIIAIV

-41 IISISRSLAFKQANE
+41 IISMNKSLKFKQANE

-114 YDVLVPKMSVD
+114 YNVLVPKMSVD

-158 DNVSR
+158 GNVSR
-163 VEDNRRDLLLGY
+163 NEDTRRDLLLGY

-192 AEINFDNGEE
+192 AEINFVNGEE

-211 PKSYKSRVTDFAHGL
+211 PKSYKSRVNDFAHGL

-234 ATLKDTERNGKTGSF
+234 ATLEDTDRNGKTGSF
-249 TVQIKQAEPTDD
+249 TVQIKQAEPADN
-261 NWKWDA
+261 NWKWDT

-273 VSYTLDSLMDKQ
+273 VTYTLDSLMDKQ
-285 SFANYCQL
+285 SFANYCQR

-298 KKAPYAHVQAK
+298 KKAPPAHVQPK

-316 TKKSLTAIADE
+316 TENSLTSIEDE
-327 SVFNIYPGE
+327 NVFNIYPGE

-354 VKISTGSFDNANPM
+354 VNISTGSFDNANPM
-368 FGMLVPADGSDKYVL
+368 FDMLVPADDGGYVL

-396 IAPKVANKIKTVAF
+396 IAPTIAKKVKTVAF
-410 TGDIDWNDTVT
+410 TGDIDWNNTVT
-421 YYNDKAAN
+421 YYNKAAN

-457 TAQFVYPANG
+457 TAQFVYPSAGDN
-467 SSLWDKI
+467 LWAKI
-474 KDAIENIFNINLNT
+474 KATIEDIFNINLNT

-502 VSNGK
+502 VSGGK

-515 ATVSGAGHKVLNIK
+515 ATVSGAGHKVLNLK
-529 IDASEYDLVGD
+529 IDASKYALVGD
-540 FYALDTTGLPGTTSK
+540 FYALDTTGLTGINSK

-570 GLSVVNPVIKG
+570 GLSVVNPIIKG
-581 GSFNGT
+581 GDFSGN

-598 AGFNTLITNCSA
+598 AGFNTLITNCST
-610 YIDTTAN
+610 YIDTSAAA
-617 GFISSLLP
+617 GFNRSLLP
-625 GGVTK
+625 TGVAN
-630 QPAYD
+630 QPAYNGG
-635 SDQKSYGVKGSGA
+635 SSYGVKGSGA

-689 GSSAKHYGY
+689 GNADKHYGY

-722 VLADGVYVQNLQD
+722 VLADGVYVTNQKD
-735 VTGAVSSISN
+735 ATGVITSISN
-745 AFASLLG
+745 AFASWLG

-793 SSSSNNSLR
+793 SSSSNDSLR

-894 PWWFNEKGTVVNGIE
+894 PWWYREGGIESDSLTYTYEKYKYVTVNGKTE
-909 RLPYESFIFK
+909 KVRTGQFETKNVELLPYESFVFK

-933 QTNACASPVSY
+933 QTNACASPASY
-944 TNLTDLTAMQNSNSW
+944 TDLTDLTGMQTNDEW
-959 ISQQLIPIKNR
+959 IRQQLIPIKNR
-970 SILDIIENIKG
+970 STSNLVENLKG
-981 LVGAKDD
+981 LINSDKDNGAEEG
-988 DDMADAKWY
+988 KWS
-997 NYRGVYFGEWVNA
+997 NYAGVYFGEWVNNA
-1010 IKKGKPRYELPWT
+1010 VDRNTEWYNDWLLDEYHGPRYGASWNA
-1023 KFGGGT
+1023 FRAGT
-1029 LARGLIDDSVRIARV
+1029 LARALLDDSVRIDKV
-1044 GDKDDYATYYKN
+1044 GDKSTKEGYKTYYRN
-1056 SLGSLEGIYTKLY
+1056 SLDTLEDIYTALY

-1141 DRVQTSTLNNSK
+1141 DRDQTSTLNNSK
-1153 PIVSDGY
+1153 TIVSDGY
-1160 AILSSDAS
+1160 AILSSDS
-1168 DNITVTVG
+1168 NDKITVTVG
-1176 GVGGKSYTLKNDGEY
+1176 DKTYTLKNDGQY

-1205 RLPWDALQNASES
+1205 RLPWEALQNASKS

-1226 NIKNT
+1226 VINGKT
-1231 DNNKDTAGSYTF
+1231 GETYTF
-1243 YFNPNV
+1243 YFNPNL
-1249 ALSQVN
+1249 ALTQVN

-1268 NAVKPE
+1268 NAVKPA
-1274 KAPAQVYIRSARQLA
+1274 KAPKQVSIRTARQLA
-1289 ALGNNSMNAF
+1289 AMSSSSMAKF
-1299 TANNDIKFVQELDI
+1299 VADKSLSFVQELDI
-1313 DASKYT
+1313 NANSYTAS
-1319 GVSYATPETVVN
+1319 SYAN
-1331 TVKNNTSVASFGA
+1331 KDAHKKAIINNTSVAEFDA
-1344 SYSGRGYK
+1344 AYSGCGYK

-1357 SGFANPIF
+1357 SGFDKPIF
-1365 SILGEDAKV
+1365 ETIGEDAKV
-1374 SDLAI
+1374 SDLVVN
-1379 SCSGKHGSTA
+1379 CSGNHSPD
-1389 VKEAGLLAGTNNG
+1389 VDEAGLLASFNKGLVN
-1402 TVTNVD
+1402 NVD
-1408 VTVAKDSS
+1408 VSVA
-1416 VTAKTTAGL
+1416 AKANVNAGTTAGL

-1432 NVSRCDATI
+1432 TVSHCDATI
-1441 SAEAT
+1441 SAKAT

-1452 AGGLIGVN
+1452 AGGIIGVN
-1460 SGKVENCTANITGTM
+1460 IGTVEKCTANITGTM
-1475 NVDATNA
+1475 TVNATNA

-1511 GAFAGSLEKTNA
+1511 GAFAGSLKKTNA
-1523 GSVTVTVNGNVS
+1523 DSVTVTVNGTAR
-1535 ATAANGNAAGFAASV
+1535 ATDTAAGFATSV
-1550 NGGTITGSTVTIAEG
+1550 NGGTITGSTVTIAKG

-1594 SVTGTDSAVGAVTEI
+1594 SVTGTDSAVGAVTNI
-1609 TGGTTNSVN
+1609 TGGTTSSVN
-1618 VVLNGGTIIAGKNAA
+1618 IVLNGGTISATAANGNAA

-1639 VTHIEQ
+1639 VTHIEL

-1667 VSISKNDVYNC
+1667 VSVSKNDVYNC
-1678 FVSPADH
+1678 VVSPADH
-1685 TKTDLAAAY
+1685 TKTNLKNAY
-1694 RAAKLDELT
+1694 RASKLAGLT

-1716 AVNVSGYITSS
+1716 AVNVSGTITNS

-1743 NVANSGSINTC
+1743 NVENSGSINAC

-1765 SRPFA
+1765 SPFA
-1770 KTNTGLVANSY
+1770 KTNSGLVANSY
-1781 AWYENGAAREIDH
+1781 AWYKNGAEQKIDRD
-1794 DEEDRAAHYF
+1794 DEGLAAHYS
-1804 SCYFAPFDSTEPTP
+1804 SCYFAPFNSPKLTLTP
-1818 VTVVKVREVDQIS
+1818 VTVVKGRTVEQIS
-1831 YDDLAALEPKT
+1831 YDALAALEPEA

-1853 GKDDAYPFDKD
+1853 GKDDAYPFDNN
-1864 KMGGA
+1864 MGGA

-1881 DWENPTQYPY
+1881 DWVNPTPHAY
-1891 GVVYYEKNGDSIVSM
+1891 GVVYYEKSGDDIVSM
-1906 NLVDLSDVTDTT
+1906 DLVDLSVVTDTT
-1918 AHYSLKKLA
+1918 AHPSYSFEKRLA
-1927 DDKTPITETGYA
+1927 DDNKPITETGYA
-1939 VFYHK
+1939 VFYH
-1944 QNQTQIVID
+1944 NQTQIMID
-1953 GDGSVADYVELKVT
+1953 GDGSVADYEKLNVT
-1967 APNLTGLQSSD
+1967 EADLTGLKCGD
-1978 KDATIAEIDKFLD
+1978 KDADIAKFLK
-1991 DYEFRI
+1991 DYKFSI
-1997 WPETKDAK
+1997 WPETKNAE

-2020 MIVPAYANA
+2020 MIVPAYADA
-2029 IIKDWTAETTA
+2029 IIKNWTAETAA
-2040 ETTATYEIRTANQF
+2040 ETATYEIRTANQF
-2054 ANINADLGLASIANG
+2054 ANINAELGLASIAKG
-2069 YKQTHSFTLNGNS
+2069 YEQTHSFTLNGNS

-2090 SYDGGNHEIT
+2090 SYDGGGHEIT

-2116 EANAVIKNV
+2116 VIKDV

-2143 TVGENGTITDVTLSK
+2143 TVGENGTITGVTLSK
-2158 PHIEII
+2158 PRIEIS
-2164 AEYTKD
+2164 ADYTKD

-2178 VAGTNEGTIT
+2178 VTGTNEGNIT
-2188 KIKVETSKL
+2188 NIKVETSKL
-2197 TDADGKEKYNPFVID
+2197 TDKDGNVTKGADGKNMYIPFVID
-2212 ASETR
+2212 ASKTT
-2217 LKNVTKDVPALNL
+2217 LKNDTKEALNL
-2230 NIGGLVGSNTGMLT
+2230 NIGGLVGSNTGTLT
-2244 ESNVNTDIEFTPVTA
+2244 ESNVKTDIEFTPVTA
-2259 APDANAETTTLTQ
+2259 APDADAEKTNLAQ
-2272 NVRFGG
+2272 NVNFGG
-2278 LAGYNTKTVDGTVT
+2278 LAGYNTKTVEGTVT
-2292 GDISLGSVTLD
+2292 GDISLGSVALV
-2303 NDGKKVN
+2303 NDGKEVN
-2310 LTDHIKLGGLVGY
+2310 LTDEIKLGGLVGY
-2323 SKSEKS
+2323 SKSER
-2329 ELNIK
+2329 NI
-2334 SEEDIPASVTGTVTG
+2334 SASVDGTVTG
-2349 NVHYT
+2349 DISYT
-2354 RPAVIANEE
+2354 RPAVVSDDKDAKVEGK
-2363 NATVKGSKNVTDNVM
+2363 TVTDDVM

-2383 GYNYKADTAAA
+2383 GYNHKGGTVDA
-2394 SVTGSF
+2394 SVTGTF
-2400 NGKAKPGE
+2400 AGKATETGE

-2422 VDETDTSMNTYV
+2422 VDKTDTSKNTYV
-2434 LNTSVSGKAYIGGIV
+2434 LDASVSGNTYI
-2449 GKISGGSF
+2449 
-2457 GNTVSASG
+2457 
-2465 AVNLGYSVG
+2465 
-2474 ESYTGGIAG
+2474 
-2483 YVNNSAVNNANTNLD
+2483 
-2498 ITVSTAN
+2498 
-2505 AGLYAGGLVG
+2505 GGLVG
-2515 NMSGNTL
+2515 Q
-2522 SGSASGNIVV
+2522 
-2532 TGSATNAYIGG
+2532 
-2543 AVGNT
+2543 
-2548 DGVTVTNVT
+2548 
-2557 SNSNINVDLGNGTRY
+2557 
-2572 VGGLVGRMNG
+2572 MNG
-2582 GSMSA
+2582 GSMSDGAA
-2587 SNKDIPSATGEIKVS
+2587 SGAITVTGDE
-2602 NVNANTY
+2602 TY
-2609 VGGAVGYESNA
+2609 VGGAIGYEGDKQTTLQATIKNVNTAVDIKGNWSQKADVVGTKADCPSGYANIGKFVGYVTGGKFTDCHGLGNSNLALQFLGSINYTATNTDANWYWSAKPLTGTLVSTRYKNAADGNTDYIIGGNTLLPKNSPESTPKYYNYTATLTDCTYSAEDGTYKQEINKNKYFYDRSPEKQFEEYSITHVKSGELNGKYMFANA
-2620 TSFNNVKAAVKISNN
+2620 SYLAMIANDSKFGTYDITALTQGKTFNNED
-2635 GGSWLAKA
+2635 
-2643 NVNADKAACPGSYA
+2643 VNADSYKAIWS
-2657 NVGQFIGYVTN
+2657 VTN
-2668 ASFTYCSGNGG
+2668 NANFTNINGYKLSRDDAVLNRNKKFSLTKGSIEHDPTGEFSGEKYS
-2679 RDNNAGIQFLGTIN
+2679 ISSKIN
-2693 KTPNTIGSNYYS
+2693 KRKGVNLSIVTGGVDHDVAENRDYNLLVYKVNTAPYYKAT
-2705 FSEPSKNGT
+2705 FTNTSKYN
-2714 VEKWPD
+2714 
-2720 TNGIFVGK
+2720 
-2728 KDTSIAG
+2728 
-2735 VKFTAETS
+2735 
-2743 GETYYT
+2743 
-2749 FKANLNKCFF
+2749 
-2759 TDISGG
+2759 
-2765 EHEQVISNVDY
+2765 QVI
-2776 YYTMTTPVPHK
+2776 
-2787 WYTLGNPAK
+2787 
-2796 TMKSNIDYVIIDYD
+2796 
-2810 KKWALKTSDESV
+2810 
-2822 TAESISAAT
+2822 ESI
-2831 ISEGFEDGVS
+2831 
-2841 MTWTFEG
+2841 
-2848 DKKLRNNDPSNA
+2848 
-2860 YKYLHM
+2860 
-2866 YRSWGNSKLNVVK
+2866 
-2879 SASDDSFQ
+2879 
-2887 YKFDGNNILFYNTY
+2887 
-2901 TSWFKTKYYYIYMD
+2901 KT
-2915 NGSVKV
+2915 
-2921 ETKSSPNNT
+2921 
-2930 CKFYLYPVTTTDF
+2930 
-2943 SRATVTDTGNYSQKC
+2943 
-2958 TAIPEV
+2958 

>member
-1 MLNKLFG
+1 MFNKLFG
-8 KLSGQSR
+8 KLSGDSR

-41 IISISRSLAFKQANE
+41 IISMNKSLKFKQANE

-90 IPSNVDFPEDH
+90 IPSDVDFPEDH

-114 YDVLVPKMSVD
+114 YDALVPKMSVD

-158 DNVSR
+158 GNVSR
-163 VEDNRRDLLLGY
+163 NEDTRRDLLLGY

-211 PKSYKSRVTDFAHGL
+211 PKSYKSRVNDFAHGL

-234 ATLKDTERNGKTGSF
+234 ATLEDTDRNGKTGSF
-249 TVQIKQAEPTDD
+249 TVQIKQAEPADN
-261 NWKWDA
+261 NWKWDT

-273 VSYTLDSLMDKQ
+273 VTYTLDSLMDKQ

-316 TKKSLTAIADE
+316 TKNSLTSIEDE
-327 SVFNIYPGE
+327 NVFNIYPGE

-354 VKISTGSFDNANPM
+354 VNISTGSFDNANPM
-368 FGMLVPADGSDKYVL
+368 FDMLVPADGSDKYVL

-396 IAPKVANKIKTVAF
+396 IAPKIANKIKTVAF
-410 TGDIDWNDTVT
+410 TGDIDWNNTVT

-429 GSYVNDSSEAPARAL
+429 GSYVNASSEAPARAL

-457 TAQFVYPANG
+457 TAQFVYPSAGDN
-467 SSLWDKI
+467 LWAKI
-474 KDAIENIFNINLNT
+474 KATIEDIFNINLNT

-502 VSNGK
+502 FSGGK

-515 ATVSGAGHKVLNIK
+515 ATVSGAGHKVLNLK
-529 IDASEYDLVGD
+529 IDASKYALVGD
-540 FYALDTTGLPGTTSK
+540 FYALDTTGLTGINSK

-570 GLSVVNPVIKG
+570 GLSVVNPIIKG
-581 GSFNGT
+581 GDFSEY

-598 AGFNTLITNCSA
+598 AGFNTLITNCST
-610 YIDTTAN
+610 YIDTSAAA
-617 GFISSLLP
+617 GFNRSLLP
-625 GGVTK
+625 SGVTNN
-630 QPAYD
+630 ASGD
-635 SDQKSYGVKGSGA
+635 SYGVKGSGA

-689 GSSAKHYGY
+689 GNADKHYGY

-722 VLADGVYVQNLQD
+722 VLADGVYVQNLKD

-793 SSSSNNSLR
+793 SSSSNDSLR

-981 LVGAKDD
+981 LVGTKDD

-1010 IKKGKPRYELPWT
+1010 IKDGKPRYELPWYE
-1023 KFGGGT
+1023 FGGGK
-1029 LARGLIDDSVRIARV
+1029 LARGLINDSVRIAKV
-1044 GDKDDYATYYKN
+1044 GDKDTYATYYKN

-1095 GAYPFSKLKSTNGA
+1095 GAYPFTKLKSTNGA

-1141 DRVQTSTLNNSK
+1141 DRDQTSTLNNSK

-1160 AILSSDAS
+1160 AILSPDAS

-1176 GVGGKSYTLKNDGEY
+1176 GNAYTLKNDGTY

-1205 RLPWDALQNASES
+1205 RLPWEALQNASKS
-1218 EFYTQLKV
+1218 EFYTQLQV
-1226 NIKNT
+1226 VIKNT
-1231 DNNKDTAGSYTF
+1231 VNNKDTKETYTF
-1243 YFNPNV
+1243 YFNPNL
-1249 ALSQVN
+1249 ALTQVN

-1268 NAVKPE
+1268 NAVKPA
-1274 KAPAQVYIRSARQLA
+1274 KAPKQVYIRTARQLA
-1289 ALGNNSMNAF
+1289 AMSSSSMAKF
-1299 TANNDIKFVQELDI
+1299 VADKSLSFVQELDI
-1313 DASKYT
+1313 NAASYT
-1319 GVSYATPETVVN
+1319 GVNCTANTP
-1331 TVKNNTSVASFGA
+1331 VKQFNA

-1357 SGFANPIF
+1357 SGFDKPIF
-1365 SILGEDAKV
+1365 ETIGEDAKV
-1374 SDLAI
+1374 SDLVVN
-1379 SCSGKHGSTA
+1379 CSGNHSPD
-1389 VKEAGLLAGTNNG
+1389 VDEAGLLASFNKGLVN
-1402 TVTNVD
+1402 NVD
-1408 VTVAKDSS
+1408 VSVAAKAN
-1416 VTAKTTAGL
+1416 VNAKTTAGL

-1432 NVSRCDATI
+1432 TVSRCDATV

-1482 GGFVGAALEGSK
+1482 GGFVGAALKGSK

-1523 GSVTVTVNGNVS
+1523 DSVTVTVNGTAR
-1535 ATAANGNAAGFAASV
+1535 ATDTAAGFAASV
-1550 NGGTITGSTVTIAEG
+1550 NGGTITGSTVTIAKG

-1594 SVTGTDSAVGAVTEI
+1594 SVTGTDSAVGAVTKI
-1609 TGGTTNSVN
+1609 TGGSTSN
-1618 VVLNGGTIIAGKNAA
+1618 VRVLLSGEKAEITAPNKAA

-1639 VTHIEQ
+1639 VTHIEL
-1645 CNVSGKG
+1645 CNVSGEG
-1652 TISANAANGNAAGFA
+1652 TISANAANGSAAGFA
-1667 VSISKNDVYNC
+1667 VSVSKNDVFNC
-1678 FVSPADH
+1678 VVSPADH
-1685 TKTDLAAAY
+1685 TKTNLKNAY
-1694 RAAKLDELT
+1694 RASELAGLT
-1703 ISATGANGNAAGF
+1703 ISATDANGNAAGF
-1716 AVNVSGYITSS
+1716 AVNVSGTITNS

-1743 NVANSGSINTC
+1743 NVENSGSINAC
-1754 MANTDLVGNTG
+1754 MANTDLVYNTG
-1765 SRPFA
+1765 SPFA
-1770 KTNTGLVANSY
+1770 KTNSGLVANSY
-1781 AWYENGAAREIDH
+1781 AWYKNGAEQKIDL
-1794 DEEDRAAHYF
+1794 DEDLAAHYS
-1804 SCYFAPFDSTEPTP
+1804 SCYFAPFGSKELTP
-1818 VTVVKVREVDQIS
+1818 VTVVKGRTVEQIS
-1831 YDDLAALEPKT
+1831 YDALAALEPEA

-1853 GKDDAYPFDKD
+1853 GKDDAYPFDNNN
-1864 KMGGA
+1864 MGGA

-1881 DWENPTQYPY
+1881 DWVNPAPHAY
-1891 GVVYYEKNGDSIVSM
+1891 GVVYYEKSGNNIVSM
-1906 NLVDLSDVTDTT
+1906 DLVDLSVVTDTT
-1918 AHYSLKKLA
+1918 AHPSYSFEKRLA
-1927 DDKTPITETGYA
+1927 DDNTNITETGYA
-1939 VFYHK
+1939 VFYH
-1944 QNQTQIVID
+1944 NQTQIMID
-1953 GDGSVADYVELKVT
+1953 GDGSVADYEKLNVT
-1967 APNLTGLQSSD
+1967 EADLTGLKCGD
-1978 KDATIAEIDKFLD
+1978 KDADITKFFN
-1991 DYEFRI
+1991 DYEFSI
-1997 WPETKDAK
+1997 WPETKNAE

-2020 MIVPAYANA
+2020 MIVPAYADA
-2029 IIKDWTAETTA
+2029 IIKNWTAETAA
-2040 ETTATYEIRTANQF
+2040 ETATYEIRTANQF
-2054 ANINADLGLASIANG
+2054 ANINAELGLASIAKG
-2069 YKQTHSFTLNGNS
+2069 YEQTHSFTLNGNS
-2082 NIETFKSL
+2082 NIETFESL

-2100 VGAIKHGLFG
+2100 VGAIEHGLFG
-2110 AVSGTA
+2110 AVGTGEAKA
-2116 EANAVIKNV
+2116 EIRDV

-2143 TVGENGTITDVTLSK
+2143 TVGENGTITGVTLSK
-2158 PHIEII
+2158 PNIVIS

-2178 VAGTNEGTIT
+2178 VAGTNEGTIEN
-2188 KIKVETSKL
+2188 IKVETSEL
-2197 TDADGKEKYNPFVID
+2197 TNIEGKVQKDAGEVMYVPFVID
-2212 ASETR
+2212 ASKTT
-2217 LKNVTKDVPALNL
+2217 LKNVALNL
-2230 NIGGLVGSNTGMLT
+2230 NIGGLVGSNTGTLKA
-2244 ESNVNTDIEFTPVTA
+2244 SNVKTDIEFTPVTA
-2259 APDANAETTTLTQ
+2259 APGADDKPTNLSQ
-2272 NVRFGG
+2272 NVSFGG
-2278 LAGYNTKTVDGTVT
+2278 LVGYNTKTVEGTVT
-2292 GDISLGSVTLD
+2292 GDISLGSVALD
-2303 NDGKKVN
+2303 NDGKEVT
-2310 LTDHIKLGGLVGY
+2310 LTDKVKLGGLVGY
-2323 SKSEKS
+2323 SKSERDTK
-2329 ELNIK
+2329 
-2334 SEEDIPASVTGTVTG
+2334 ASVTGTVTG
-2349 NVHYT
+2349 DISYT
-2354 RPAVIANEE
+2354 RPAVVSDDKD
-2363 NATVKGSKNVTDNVM
+2363 ATVEGKTVTDDVM

-2383 GYNYKADTAAA
+2383 GYNHKGGTADA
-2394 SVTGSF
+2394 SVTGTF
-2400 NGKAKPGE
+2400 DGKAAKTDE

-2422 VDETDTSMNTYV
+2422 VDKTDTSKNTYV
-2434 LNTSVSGKAYIGGIV
+2434 LDASVSGNTYI
-2449 GKISGGSF
+2449 
-2457 GNTVSASG
+2457 
-2465 AVNLGYSVG
+2465 
-2474 ESYTGGIAG
+2474 
-2483 YVNNSAVNNANTNLD
+2483 
-2498 ITVSTAN
+2498 
-2505 AGLYAGGLVG
+2505 GGLVG
-2515 NMSGNTL
+2515 Q
-2522 SGSASGNIVV
+2522 
-2532 TGSATNAYIGG
+2532 
-2543 AVGNT
+2543 
-2548 DGVTVTNVT
+2548 
-2557 SNSNINVDLGNGTRY
+2557 
-2572 VGGLVGRMNG
+2572 MNG
-2582 GSMSA
+2582 GSMSGGAA
-2587 SNKDIPSATGEIKVS
+2587 SGAITLTGNE
-2602 NVNANTY
+2602 TY
-2609 VGGAVGYESNA
+2609 VGGAIGYEGDKQTTLQA
-2620 TSFNNVKAAVKISNN
+2620 TIK
-2635 GGSWLAKA
+2635 
-2643 NVNADKAACPGSYA
+2643 NVNTAVDIKGNWSQKADVVGTKADCPSGYA
-2657 NVGQFIGYVTN
+2657 NIGKFVGYVTGGK
-2668 ASFTYCSGNGG
+2668 FTECHGLGNS
-2679 RDNNAGIQFLGTIN
+2679 NLALQFLGSIE
-2693 KTPNTIGSNYYS
+2693 KTSDTVSGNIYTSSVLSDAMGGSVTSLNSGSFDFIGAANNNNDTGFTKAKDGTYYKFDAELTNCTYKSSN
-2705 FSEPSKNGT
+2705 
-2714 VEKWPD
+2714 D
-2720 TNGIFVGK
+2720 GK
-2728 KDTSIAG
+2728 EYTQYIKDT
-2735 VKFTAETS
+2735 
-2743 GETYYT
+2743 
-2749 FKANLNKCFF
+2749 
-2759 TDISGG
+2759 
-2765 EHEQVISNVDY
+2765 DY
-2776 YYTMTTPVPHK
+2776 FYTMSNLANHK
-2787 WYTLGNPAK
+2787 WYYVGNAETAMRQSTYIIVDYAK
-2796 TMKSNIDYVIIDYD
+2796 NY
-2810 KKWALKTSDESV
+2810 ALTTSGESV
-2822 TAESISAAT
+2822 TAKG
-2831 ISEGFEDGVS
+2831 ISEETLSKGFEDDAS
-2841 MTWTFEG
+2841 LTWTFEG
-2848 DKKLRNNDPSNA
+2848 GKKLKNNNPDNE
-2860 YKYLHM
+2860 YKYL
-2866 YRSWGNSKLNVVK
+2866 KLDGEWYGLTLELVK
-2879 SASDDSFQ
+2879 SARDGGFQ
-2887 YKFDGNNILFYNTY
+2887 CKFDGNNILFYDDY
-2901 TSWFKTKYYYIYMD
+2901 SSWFSTKYCYIYMD
-2915 NGSVKV
+2915 NGSVKAG
-2921 ETKSSPNNT
+2921 KNSGPDDT
-2930 CKFYLYPVTTTDF
+2930 CKFYLYSVSTTDF
-2943 SRATVTDTGNYSQKC
+2943 ERATMTYNALNRVC
-2958 TAIPEV
+2958 TSDEP

>member
-1 MLNKLFG
+1 MFNKLFG
-8 KLSGQSR
+8 KLSGDSR

-20 MTELLTVVGIIAIV
+20 MTELLVVIGIIAIV

-41 IISISRSLAFKQANE
+41 IISMNKSLKFKQANE

-90 IPSNVDFPEDH
+90 IPSDVDFPEDH

-114 YDVLVPKMSVD
+114 YNVLVPKMSVD

-150 DGGETLSY
+150 DGGETLGY
-158 DNVSR
+158 TEGDGVTKVTRN
-163 VEDNRRDLLLGY
+163 EDARRDLLLGY

-211 PKSYKSRVTDFAHGL
+211 PKSYKSRVNDFAHGL

-234 ATLKDTERNGKTGSF
+234 ATLEDTDRNGKTGSF
-249 TVQIKQAEPTDD
+249 TVQIKQAEPADN
-261 NWKWDA
+261 NWKWDT

-285 SFANYCQL
+285 SFANYCQR

-298 KKAPYAHVQAK
+298 KKAPPAHVQPK

-316 TKKSLTAIADE
+316 TKNSLTSIEDE
-327 SVFNIYPGE
+327 KVFNIYPGE

-354 VKISTGSFDNANPM
+354 VNISTGSFDNANPM
-368 FGMLVPADGSDKYVL
+368 FDMLVPADDGGYVL

-396 IAPKVANKIKTVAF
+396 IAPTIAKKIKTVAF
-410 TGDIDWNDTVT
+410 TGDIDWNNTVT
-421 YYNDKAAN
+421 YYNNKAAN
-429 GSYVNDSSEAPARAL
+429 GSYVNDSTEAPARSL

-457 TAQFVYPANG
+457 TAQFVYPSAGDN
-467 SSLWDKI
+467 LWAKI
-474 KDAIENIFNINLNT
+474 KATIEDIFNINLDT

-502 VSNGK
+502 VSGGK

-515 ATVSGAGHKVLNIK
+515 ATVSGAGHKVLNLK
-529 IDASEYDLVGD
+529 IDASKYALVGD
-540 FYALDTTGLPGTTSK
+540 FYALDTTGLTGINSK

-570 GLSVVNPVIKG
+570 GLSVVNPIIKG
-581 GSFNGT
+581 GEFSEY

-598 AGFNTLITNCSA
+598 AGFNTLITNCST
-610 YIDTTAN
+610 YIDTSAAA
-617 GFISSLLP
+617 GFNRSLLP
-625 GGVTK
+625 TGVAN
-630 QPAYD
+630 QPAYN
-635 SDQKSYGVKGSGA
+635 STVNSYGVKGSGA

-722 VLADGVYVQNLQD
+722 VLADGVYVQNLKD

-793 SSSSNNSLR
+793 SSSSNDSLR

-981 LVGAKDD
+981 LVGTKDD

-1010 IKKGKPRYELPWT
+1010 IKDGKPRYELPWYE
-1023 KFGGGT
+1023 FGGGK
-1029 LARGLIDDSVRIARV
+1029 LARGLINDSVRIAKV
-1044 GDKDDYATYYKN
+1044 GDKDTYATYYKN

-1095 GAYPFSKLKSTNGA
+1095 GAYPFTKLKSTNGA

-1141 DRVQTSTLNNSK
+1141 DRDQTSTLNNSK

-1160 AILSSDAS
+1160 AILSPDAS

-1176 GVGGKSYTLKNDGEY
+1176 GNAYTLKNDGTY

-1205 RLPWDALQNASES
+1205 RLPWEALQNASKS

-1226 NIKNT
+1226 VIKNT
-1231 DNNKDTAGSYTF
+1231 VNNKDTKETYTF
-1243 YFNPNV
+1243 YFNPNL
-1249 ALSQVN
+1249 ALTQVN

-1268 NAVKPE
+1268 NAVKPA
-1274 KAPAQVYIRSARQLA
+1274 KAPKQVYIRTARQLA
-1289 ALGNNSMNAF
+1289 AMSSSSMAKF
-1299 TANNDIKFVQELDI
+1299 VADKSLSFVQELDI
-1313 DASKYT
+1313 NAASYT
-1319 GVSYATPETVVN
+1319 GVDCTANTP
-1331 TVKNNTSVASFGA
+1331 VKQFNA

-1357 SGFANPIF
+1357 SGFDKPIF
-1365 SILGEDAKV
+1365 ETIGETGSV
-1374 SDLAI
+1374 SDLI
-1379 SCSGKHGSTA
+1379 LSCSGNHGSPD
-1389 VKEAGLLAGTNNG
+1389 VDKAGMLAGINKG

-1432 NVSRCDATI
+1432 TVSHCDATI
-1441 SAEAT
+1441 SAKAT

-1452 AGGLIGVN
+1452 AGGIIGVN
-1460 SGKVENCTANITGTM
+1460 IGTVEKCTANITGTM
-1475 NVDATNA
+1475 TVNATNA

-1511 GAFAGSLEKTNA
+1511 GAFAGSLKKTNA
-1523 GSVTVTVNGNVS
+1523 DSVTVTVNGTAR
-1535 ATAANGNAAGFAASV
+1535 ATDTAAGFATSV
-1550 NGGTITGSTVTIAEG
+1550 NGGTITGSTVTIAKG

-1594 SVTGTDSAVGAVTEI
+1594 SVTGTDSAVGAVTNI
-1609 TGGTTNSVN
+1609 TGGTTSSVN
-1618 VVLNGGTIIAGKNAA
+1618 IVLNGGTISATAANGNAA

-1639 VTHIEQ
+1639 VTHIEL

-1667 VSISKNDVYNC
+1667 VSVSKNDVYNC
-1678 FVSPADH
+1678 VVSPADH
-1685 TKTDLAAAY
+1685 TKTNLKNAY
-1694 RAAKLDELT
+1694 RASKLAGLT

-1716 AVNVSGYITSS
+1716 AVNVSGTITNS

-1743 NVANSGSINTC
+1743 NVENSGSINAC

-1765 SRPFA
+1765 SPFA
-1770 KTNTGLVANSY
+1770 KTNSGLVANSY
-1781 AWYENGAAREIDH
+1781 AWYKNGAEQKIDRD
-1794 DEEDRAAHYF
+1794 DEGLAAHYS
-1804 SCYFAPFDSTEPTP
+1804 SCYFAPFNSPKLTLTP
-1818 VTVVKVREVDQIS
+1818 VTVVKGRTVEQIS
-1831 YDDLAALEPKT
+1831 YDALAALEPEA

-1853 GKDDAYPFDKD
+1853 GKDDAYPFDNN
-1864 KMGGA
+1864 MGGA

-1881 DWENPTQYPY
+1881 DWVNPTQYPY
-1891 GVVYYEKNGDSIVSM
+1891 GVVYYEKSGNNIVSM
-1906 NLVDLSDVTDTT
+1906 DLVDLSVVTDTT
-1918 AHYSLKKLA
+1918 AHPSYSFEKRLA
-1927 DDKTPITETGYA
+1927 DDNKPITETGYA
-1939 VFYHK
+1939 VFYH
-1944 QNQTQIVID
+1944 NQTQIMID
-1953 GDGSVADYVELKVT
+1953 GDGSVADYEKLNVT
-1967 APNLTGLQSSD
+1967 EADLTGLKCGD
-1978 KDATIAEIDKFLD
+1978 KDANIAKFLE
-1991 DYEFRI
+1991 DYKFGI

-2020 MIVPAYANA
+2020 MIVPAYADA
-2029 IIKDWTAETTA
+2029 IIKDWTAETAA
-2040 ETTATYEIRTANQF
+2040 ETATYEIRTANQF
-2054 ANINADLGLASIANG
+2054 ANINAELGLASIANG
-2069 YKQTHSFTLNGNS
+2069 YVQTHSFTLSGNS

-2090 SYDGGNHEIT
+2090 SYDGGGHEIT

-2116 EANAVIKNV
+2116 VIRNV

-2143 TVGENGTITDVTLSK
+2143 TVGENGTITGVTLSK
-2158 PHIEII
+2158 PRIEIS
-2164 AEYTKD
+2164 ADYTKD

-2197 TDADGKEKYNPFVID
+2197 TDIAGNVQKGADGKDMYIPFVID
-2212 ASETR
+2212 ASKTT
-2217 LKNVTKDVPALNL
+2217 LKNVALNL
-2230 NIGGLVGSNTGMLT
+2230 NIGGLVGSNTGTLT
-2244 ESNVNTDIEFTPVTA
+2244 ASNVKTDIEFTPVTA
-2259 APDANAETTTLTQ
+2259 APDADAEKTTLTQ

-2278 LAGYNTKTVDGTVT
+2278 LVGYNTNTVEGTVT
-2292 GDISLGSVTLD
+2292 GDISLGSVALD
-2303 NDGKKVN
+2303 NDGKEVT
-2310 LTDHIKLGGLVGY
+2310 LTDDVKLGGLVGY
-2323 SKSEKS
+2323 SKSERDTK
-2329 ELNIK
+2329 
-2334 SEEDIPASVTGTVTG
+2334 ASVGGTVTG
-2349 NVHYT
+2349 DISYT
-2354 RPAVIANEE
+2354 RPAVVSDDKDAKVEGK
-2363 NATVKGSKNVTDNVM
+2363 TVTDDVM

-2383 GYNYKADTAAA
+2383 GYNHKGGTADA
-2394 SVTGSF
+2394 SVTGTF
-2400 NGKAKPGE
+2400 DGKAAKTDE

-2422 VDETDTSMNTYV
+2422 VDKTDTSKNTYV
-2434 LNTSVSGKAYIGGIV
+2434 LDASVSGETYI
-2449 GKISGGSF
+2449 
-2457 GNTVSASG
+2457 
-2465 AVNLGYSVG
+2465 
-2474 ESYTGGIAG
+2474 
-2483 YVNNSAVNNANTNLD
+2483 
-2498 ITVSTAN
+2498 
-2505 AGLYAGGLVG
+2505 GGLVG
-2515 NMSGNTL
+2515 Q
-2522 SGSASGNIVV
+2522 
-2532 TGSATNAYIGG
+2532 
-2543 AVGNT
+2543 
-2548 DGVTVTNVT
+2548 
-2557 SNSNINVDLGNGTRY
+2557 
-2572 VGGLVGRMNG
+2572 MNG
-2582 GSMSA
+2582 GSMSGGAA
-2587 SNKDIPSATGEIKVS
+2587 SGVITLTGNE
-2602 NVNANTY
+2602 TY
-2609 VGGAVGYESNA
+2609 VGGAIGYEGDKQTTLQATIKNVNTAVDIKGNWSQKADVVGTKADCPSGYANIGKFVGYVTGGKFTDCHGLGNSNLALQFLGSINYTATNTDANWYWSAKPLTGTLVSTRYKNAADGNTDYIIGGNTLLPKNSPESTPKYYNYTATLTDCTYSAEDGTYKQEINKNKYFYDRSPEKQFEEYSITHVKSGELNGKYMFANA
-2620 TSFNNVKAAVKISNN
+2620 SYLAMIANDSKFGTYDITALTQGKTFNNED
-2635 GGSWLAKA
+2635 
-2643 NVNADKAACPGSYA
+2643 VNADSYKAIWS
-2657 NVGQFIGYVTN
+2657 VTN
-2668 ASFTYCSGNGG
+2668 NANFTNINGYKLSRDDAVLNRNKKFSLTKGSIEHDPTGEFSGEKYS
-2679 RDNNAGIQFLGTIN
+2679 ISSKIN
-2693 KTPNTIGSNYYS
+2693 KRKGVNLSIVTGGVDHDVAENRDYNLLVYKVNTAPYYKAT
-2705 FSEPSKNGT
+2705 FTNTSKYN
-2714 VEKWPD
+2714 
-2720 TNGIFVGK
+2720 
-2728 KDTSIAG
+2728 
-2735 VKFTAETS
+2735 
-2743 GETYYT
+2743 
-2749 FKANLNKCFF
+2749 
-2759 TDISGG
+2759 
-2765 EHEQVISNVDY
+2765 QVI
-2776 YYTMTTPVPHK
+2776 
-2787 WYTLGNPAK
+2787 
-2796 TMKSNIDYVIIDYD
+2796 
-2810 KKWALKTSDESV
+2810 
-2822 TAESISAAT
+2822 ESI
-2831 ISEGFEDGVS
+2831 
-2841 MTWTFEG
+2841 
-2848 DKKLRNNDPSNA
+2848 
-2860 YKYLHM
+2860 
-2866 YRSWGNSKLNVVK
+2866 
-2879 SASDDSFQ
+2879 
-2887 YKFDGNNILFYNTY
+2887 
-2901 TSWFKTKYYYIYMD
+2901 KT
-2915 NGSVKV
+2915 
-2921 ETKSSPNNT
+2921 
-2930 CKFYLYPVTTTDF
+2930 
-2943 SRATVTDTGNYSQKC
+2943 
-2958 TAIPEV
+2958 

>member
-1 MLNKLFG
+1 MFNKLFG
-8 KLSGQSR
+8 KLSGDSR

-20 MTELLTVVGIIAIV
+20 MTELLVVIGIIAIV

-41 IISISRSLAFKQANE
+41 IISMNKSLKFKQANE

-79 NLLTDGNGAEQ
+79 NLLTDDNGAEQ

-107 ATSEDPV
+107 ATSEDRV

-150 DGGETLSY
+150 DGGETLGY
-158 DNVSR
+158 TEGDGVTKVTRN
-163 VEDNRRDLLLGY
+163 EDTRRDLLLGY

-211 PKSYKSRVTDFAHGL
+211 PKSYKSRVNDFAHGL

-234 ATLKDTERNGKTGSF
+234 ATLEDTDRNGKTGSF
-249 TVQIKQAEPTDD
+249 TVQIKQAEPADN
-261 NWKWDA
+261 NWKWDT

-285 SFANYCQL
+285 SFANYCQR

-316 TKKSLTAIADE
+316 TEKSLTAIADE
-327 SVFNIYPGE
+327 SAFNIYPGE

-354 VKISTGSFDNANPM
+354 VNISTGSFDNANPM
-368 FGMLVPADGSDKYVL
+368 FDMLVPADDGDGYVL

-396 IAPKVANKIKTVAF
+396 IAPTIAKKVKTVAF

-421 YYNDKAAN
+421 YYNKAAK
-429 GSYVNDSSEAPARAL
+429 GSYANDSSEAPARAL

-457 TAQFVYPANG
+457 TAQFVYPSAGDN
-467 SSLWDKI
+467 LWAKI
-474 KDAIENIFNINLNT
+474 KATIEDIFNINLNT

-502 VSNGK
+502 VSGGK

-515 ATVSGAGHKVLNIK
+515 ATVSGAGHKVLNLK
-529 IDASEYDLVGD
+529 IDASKYALVGD
-540 FYALDTTGLPGTTSK
+540 FYALDTTGLTGINSK
-555 DTFTGL
+555 DIFTGL

-570 GLSVVNPVIKG
+570 GLSVVNPIIKG
-581 GSFNGT
+581 GDFSGY

-598 AGFNTLITNCSA
+598 AGFNTLITNCST
-610 YIDTTAN
+610 YIDTSAAA
-617 GFISSLLP
+617 GFNRSLLP
-625 GGVTK
+625 TGVAN
-630 QPAYD
+630 QPAYNGG
-635 SDQKSYGVKGSGA
+635 SSYGVKGSGA

-689 GSSAKHYGY
+689 GNADKHYGY

-722 VLADGVYVQNLQD
+722 VLADGVYVTNQKD
-735 VTGAVSSISN
+735 ATGVITSISN
-745 AFASLLG
+745 AFASWLG

-793 SSSSNNSLR
+793 SSSSNDSLR

-981 LVGAKDD
+981 LVGTKDD
-988 DDMADAKWY
+988 NDMADAKWY

-1010 IKKGKPRYELPWT
+1010 IKDGKPRYELPWYE
-1023 KFGGGT
+1023 FGGGK
-1029 LARGLIDDSVRIARV
+1029 LARGLINDSVRIAKV
-1044 GDKDDYATYYKN
+1044 GDKDTYATYYKN

-1095 GAYPFSKLKSTNGA
+1095 GAYPFTKLKSTNGA

-1141 DRVQTSTLNNSK
+1141 DRDQTSTLNNSK

-1160 AILSSDAS
+1160 AILSPDAS

-1176 GVGGKSYTLKNDGEY
+1176 GNAYTLKNDGTY

-1205 RLPWDALQNASES
+1205 RLPWEALQNASKS

-1226 NIKNT
+1226 VIKNT
-1231 DNNKDTAGSYTF
+1231 VNNKDTKETYTF
-1243 YFNPNV
+1243 YFNPNL
-1249 ALSQVN
+1249 ALTQVN

-1268 NAVKPE
+1268 NAVKPA
-1274 KAPAQVYIRSARQLA
+1274 KAPKQVYIRTARQLA
-1289 ALGNNSMNAF
+1289 AMSSSSMAKF
-1299 TANNDIKFVQELDI
+1299 VADKSLSFVQELDI
-1313 DASKYT
+1313 NAASYT
-1319 GVSYATPETVVN
+1319 GVDCTANTPVEQFN
-1331 TVKNNTSVASFGA
+1331 A

-1357 SGFANPIF
+1357 SGFDKPIF
-1365 SILGEDAKV
+1365 ETIGEDAKV
-1374 SDLAI
+1374 SDLVVN
-1379 SCSGKHGSTA
+1379 CSGNHSPD
-1389 VKEAGLLAGTNNG
+1389 VDEAGLLASFNKGLVN
-1402 TVTNVD
+1402 NVD
-1408 VTVAKDSS
+1408 VSVA
-1416 VTAKTTAGL
+1416 AKANVNAGTTAGL

-1432 NVSRCDATI
+1432 TVSRCDATI

-1452 AGGLIGVN
+1452 AGGIIGVN
-1460 SGKVENCTANITGTM
+1460 IGTVENCTANITGTM
-1475 NVDATNA
+1475 TVNATNA
-1482 GGFVGAALEGSK
+1482 GGFVGAALERSK

-1502 SNITGNGSV
+1502 SNIKGKGSV
-1511 GAFAGSLEKTNA
+1511 GAFAGSLKKTNA
-1523 GSVTVTVNGNVS
+1523 DSVTVTVNGTAR
-1535 ATAANGNAAGFAASV
+1535 ATDTAAGFATSV
-1550 NGGTITGSTVTIAEG
+1550 NGGTITGSTVTIAKG

-1594 SVTGTDSAVGAVTEI
+1594 SVTGTDSAVGAVTNI
-1609 TGGTTNSVN
+1609 TGGTTSSVN
-1618 VVLNGGTIIAGKNAA
+1618 IVLNGGTISATAANGNAA

-1639 VTHIEQ
+1639 VTHIEL

-1667 VSISKNDVYNC
+1667 VSVSENDVFNC
-1678 FVSPADH
+1678 VVSPADH
-1685 TKTDLAAAY
+1685 TKTNLKNAY
-1694 RAAKLDELT
+1694 RASELEYLT

-1716 AVNVSGYITSS
+1716 AVNVSGTITNS

-1743 NVANSGSINTC
+1743 NVENSGSINAC
-1754 MANTDLVGNTG
+1754 MANTDLVYNTG
-1765 SRPFA
+1765 SPFA
-1770 KTNTGLVANSY
+1770 KTNSGLVANSY
-1781 AWYENGAAREIDH
+1781 AWYKNGAEQKIDL
-1794 DEEDRAAHYF
+1794 DEGLAAHYS
-1804 SCYFAPFDSTEPTP
+1804 SCYFAPFGSKELTP
-1818 VTVVKVREVDQIS
+1818 VTVVKGRTVDQIS
-1831 YDDLAALEPKT
+1831 YDALAGLEPEA

-1853 GKDDAYPFDKD
+1853 GKDDAYPFDNN
-1864 KMGGA
+1864 MGGA

-1881 DWENPTQYPY
+1881 DWVNPTQYPY
-1891 GVVYYEKNGDSIVSM
+1891 GVVYYEKSGNNIVSM
-1906 NLVDLSDVTDTT
+1906 DLVDLSVVTDTT
-1918 AHYSLKKLA
+1918 AHPSYSFEKRLA
-1927 DDKTPITETGYA
+1927 DDNKPITETGYA
-1939 VFYHK
+1939 VFYH
-1944 QNQTQIVID
+1944 NQTQIMID
-1953 GDGSVADYVELKVT
+1953 GDGSVADYEKLNVT
-1967 APNLTGLQSSD
+1967 EADLTGLKCGD
-1978 KDATIAEIDKFLD
+1978 KDADITKFLK
-1991 DYEFRI
+1991 DYKFSI
-1997 WPETKDAK
+1997 WPETKNAK

-2020 MIVPAYANA
+2020 MIVPAYADA
-2029 IIKDWTAETTA
+2029 IIKDWTAETAA
-2040 ETTATYEIRTANQF
+2040 ETATYEIRTANQF
-2054 ANINADLGLASIANG
+2054 ANINAELGLASIANG
-2069 YKQTHSFTLNGNS
+2069 YVQTHSFTLSGNS

-2090 SYDGGNHEIT
+2090 SYDGGGHEIT

-2116 EANAVIKNV
+2116 VIRNV

-2143 TVGENGTITDVTLSK
+2143 TVGENGKIKDVTLSK
-2158 PHIEII
+2158 PRIEIS
-2164 AEYTKD
+2164 ADYTKD

-2178 VAGTNEGTIT
+2178 VAGTNEGTIEN
-2188 KIKVETSKL
+2188 IKVETSKL
-2197 TDADGKEKYNPFVID
+2197 TDIDGNVQKDAGKDMYIPFVID
-2212 ASETR
+2212 ASKTT

-2230 NIGGLVGSNTGMLT
+2230 NIGGLVGSNTGTLK
-2244 ESNVNTDIEFTPVTA
+2244 ESNVKTDIEFTPVTA
-2259 APDANAETTTLTQ
+2259 APDADAEKTTLTQ
-2272 NVRFGG
+2272 NVSFGG
-2278 LAGYNTKTVDGTVT
+2278 LAGYNTKTVEGTVT
-2292 GDISLGSVTLD
+2292 GDISLGSVALD
-2303 NDGKKVN
+2303 NDGKEVK
-2310 LTDHIKLGGLVGY
+2310 LTDKVKLGGLVGY
-2323 SKSEKS
+2323 NHKAGTAA
-2329 ELNIK
+2329 
-2334 SEEDIPASVTGTVTG
+2334 ASVEGTVTG
-2349 NVHYT
+2349 NISYS
-2354 RPAVIANEE
+2354 RPAVVSDDKD
-2363 NATVKGSKNVTDNVM
+2363 ATVEGKTVTDDVM

-2383 GYNYKADTAAA
+2383 GCNYKDKEGTADA
-2394 SVTGSF
+2394 SVTGTF
-2400 NGKAKPGE
+2400 AGKATETDE

-2422 VDETDTSMNTYV
+2422 VDETDTSKNTYV
-2434 LNTSVSGKAYIGGIV
+2434 LDASVSGNTYI
-2449 GKISGGSF
+2449 
-2457 GNTVSASG
+2457 
-2465 AVNLGYSVG
+2465 
-2474 ESYTGGIAG
+2474 
-2483 YVNNSAVNNANTNLD
+2483 
-2498 ITVSTAN
+2498 
-2505 AGLYAGGLVG
+2505 GGLVG
-2515 NMSGNTL
+2515 
-2522 SGSASGNIVV
+2522 
-2532 TGSATNAYIGG
+2532 Y
-2543 AVGNT
+2543 
-2548 DGVTVTNVT
+2548 
-2557 SNSNINVDLGNGTRY
+2557 
-2572 VGGLVGRMNG
+2572 MNG
-2582 GSMSA
+2582 GSMSGGAA
-2587 SNKDIPSATGEIKVS
+2587 SGAITLTGNE
-2602 NVNANTY
+2602 TY
-2609 VGGAVGYESNA
+2609 VGGAIGYEMGA
-2620 TSFNNVKAAVKISNN
+2620 TSFNSVKTEVDIK
-2635 GGSWLAKA
+2635 GSWSNTKHD
-2643 NVNADKAACPGSYA
+2643 NSVDCPSGYA
-2657 NVGQFIGYVTN
+2657 NIGKFVGYVTGGK
-2668 ASFTYCSGNGG
+2668 FTDCHGLGNS
-2679 RDNNAGIQFLGTIN
+2679 NLALQFLGSIEHTTHN
-2693 KTPNTIGSNYYS
+2693 AGTNWYYS
-2705 FSEPSKNGT
+2705 EKQLSGKLTSKRYA
-2714 VEKWPD
+2714 D
-2720 TNGIFVGK
+2720 
-2728 KDTSIAG
+2728 A
-2735 VKFTAETS
+2735 A
-2743 GETYYT
+2743 
-2749 FKANLNKCFF
+2749 
-2759 TDISGG
+2759 
-2765 EHEQVISNVDY
+2765 
-2776 YYTMTTPVPHK
+2776 
-2787 WYTLGNPAK
+2787 
-2796 TMKSNIDYVIIDYD
+2796 DYVIDGNKVSKYEPKTYITYD
-2810 KKWALKTSDESV
+2810 ADLTNCTYSVDGVTHKQEIERNSYFYRLTTENQFEEYSLTQTTSGPLTGKYVFVGEVSGKKYAMYESGGSSGTVGTLTSFDITSLLSDNVKFNNEDTTANAYRAIWTV
-2822 TAESISAAT
+2822 TNNKDFTSQLNHYLSRPKDTGSDRKFELVTGTIENEPLGEFDSTGKYSISSFSPKTWFFGNDGYINLTIGANTMVGTAKVSNKSYNLLAYQVNTAPYYNAA
-2831 ISEGFEDGVS
+2831 F
-2841 MTWTFEG
+2841 
-2848 DKKLRNNDPSNA
+2848 
-2860 YKYLHM
+2860 
-2866 YRSWGNSKLNVVK
+2866 
-2879 SASDDSFQ
+2879 
-2887 YKFDGNNILFYNTY
+2887 
-2901 TSWFKTKYYYIYMD
+2901 
-2915 NGSVKV
+2915 
-2921 ETKSSPNNT
+2921 
-2930 CKFYLYPVTTTDF
+2930 
-2943 SRATVTDTGNYSQKC
+2943 TDTNLYSERIK
-2958 TAIPEV
+2958 

>member
-1 MLNKLFG
+1 MFNKLFG
-8 KLSGQSR
+8 KLSGDSR

-20 MTELLTVVGIIAIV
+20 MTELLVVIGIIAIV

-41 IISISRSLAFKQANE
+41 IISMNKSLKFKQANE

-90 IPSNVDFPEDH
+90 IPSDVDFPEDH

-107 ATSEDPV
+107 ATSEDLV

-158 DNVSR
+158 SNVSR
-163 VEDNRRDLLLGY
+163 DEDARRDLLLGY

-211 PKSYKSRVTDFAHGL
+211 PKSYKSRVNDFAHGL

-234 ATLKDTERNGKTGSF
+234 ATLEDTDRNGKTGSF
-249 TVQIKQAEPTDD
+249 TVQIKQAEPADN
-261 NWKWDA
+261 NWKWDT

-273 VSYTLDSLMDKQ
+273 VTYTLDSLMNKQ

-298 KKAPYAHVQAK
+298 KKAPPAHVQPK

-316 TKKSLTAIADE
+316 TKNSLTSIEDE
-327 SVFNIYPGE
+327 NVFNIYPGE

-354 VKISTGSFDNANPM
+354 VNISTGSFDNANPM
-368 FGMLVPADGSDKYVL
+368 FDMLVPADGSDKYVL

-396 IAPKVANKIKTVAF
+396 IAPKIANKIKTVAF
-410 TGDIDWNDTVT
+410 TGDIDWNNTVT
-421 YYNDKAAN
+421 YYNNKAAN
-429 GSYVNDSSEAPARAL
+429 GSYVNASSEAPARSL

-457 TAQFVYPANG
+457 TAQFVYPSAGDN
-467 SSLWDKI
+467 LWAKI
-474 KDAIENIFNINLNT
+474 KATIEDIFNINLDT

-502 VSNGK
+502 VSGGK

-515 ATVSGAGHKVLNIK
+515 ATVSGAGHKVLNLK
-529 IDASEYDLVGD
+529 IDASKYALVGD
-540 FYALDTTGLPGTTSK
+540 FYALDTTGLTGINSK

-570 GLSVVNPVIKG
+570 GLSVVNPIIKG
-581 GSFNGT
+581 GDFSGN

-598 AGFNTLITNCSA
+598 AGFNTLITNCST
-610 YIDTTAN
+610 YIDTSAAA
-617 GFISSLLP
+617 GFNRSLLP
-625 GGVTK
+625 TGVAN
-630 QPAYD
+630 QPAYN
-635 SDQKSYGVKGSGA
+635 STVNSYGVKGSGA

-722 VLADGVYVQNLQD
+722 VLADGVYVTNQKD
-735 VTGAVSSISN
+735 ATGVITSISN
-745 AFASLLG
+745 AFASWLG

-793 SSSSNNSLR
+793 SSSSNDSLR

-981 LVGAKDD
+981 LVGTKDD
-988 DDMADAKWY
+988 NDMADAKWY

-1010 IKKGKPRYELPWT
+1010 IKDGKPRYELPWYE
-1023 KFGGGT
+1023 FGGGK
-1029 LARGLIDDSVRIARV
+1029 LARGLINDSVRIAKV
-1044 GDKDDYATYYKN
+1044 GDKDTYATYYKN

-1095 GAYPFSKLKSTNGA
+1095 GAYPFTKLKGL
-1109 SMDYYGRW
+1109 DYYGCW

-1160 AILSSDAS
+1160 AILSPDAS

-1176 GVGGKSYTLKNDGEY
+1176 GNAYTLKNDGTY

-1205 RLPWDALQNASES
+1205 RLPWEALQNASKS

-1226 NIKNT
+1226 VIKNT
-1231 DNNKDTAGSYTF
+1231 VNNKDTKETYTF
-1243 YFNPNV
+1243 YFNPNL
-1249 ALSQVN
+1249 ALTQVN

-1268 NAVKPE
+1268 NAVKPA
-1274 KAPAQVYIRSARQLA
+1274 KAPKQVYIRTARQLA
-1289 ALGNNSMNAF
+1289 AMSSSSMAKF
-1299 TANNDIKFVQELDI
+1299 VADKSLSFVQELDI
-1313 DASKYT
+1313 NAATYT
-1319 GVSYATPETVVN
+1319 GVDCTANTPVEQFN
-1331 TVKNNTSVASFGA
+1331 A

-1357 SGFANPIF
+1357 RGFAKPIF
-1365 SILGEDAKV
+1365 KTIGEDAKV
-1374 SDLAI
+1374 SDLVVNCA
-1379 SCSGKHGSTA
+1379 GAHKSTDN
-1389 VKEAGLLAGTNNG
+1389 EAGLLASFNKGLVN
-1402 TVTNVD
+1402 NVD
-1408 VTVAKDSS
+1408 VSVA
-1416 VTAKTTAGL
+1416 AKANVNAGTTAGL

-1432 NVSRCDATI
+1432 TVSHCDATI
-1441 SAEAT
+1441 SAKAT

-1452 AGGLIGVN
+1452 AGGIIGVN
-1460 SGKVENCTANITGTM
+1460 IGTVEKCTANITGTM
-1475 NVDATNA
+1475 TVNATNA

-1523 GSVTVTVNGNVS
+1523 DSVTVTVNGNVS
-1535 ATAANGNAAGFAASV
+1535 ATDNTAAGFAASV
-1550 NGGTITGSTVTIAEG
+1550 NGGTITGSTVTIAKG

-1594 SVTGTDSAVGAVTEI
+1594 EIIGEESAVGAVTKI
-1609 TGGTTNSVN
+1609 TGGTTSSVN
-1618 VVLNGGTIIAGKNAA
+1618 VVLNGGTISADKNAA

-1639 VTHIEQ
+1639 VTHIEL

-1667 VSISKNDVYNC
+1667 VSVSENDVFNC
-1678 FVSPADH
+1678 VVSPADH
-1685 TKTDLAAAY
+1685 TKTNLKNAY
-1694 RAAKLDELT
+1694 RASKLDELT

-1716 AVNVSGYITSS
+1716 AVNVSGTITNS

-1743 NVANSGSINTC
+1743 NVENSGSINAC
-1754 MANTDLVGNTG
+1754 MANTDLVYNTG
-1765 SRPFA
+1765 SPFA
-1770 KTNTGLVANSY
+1770 KTNSGLVANSY
-1781 AWYENGAAREIDH
+1781 AWYKNGAVQNIDL
-1794 DEEDRAAHYF
+1794 DEGLAAHYS
-1804 SCYFAPFDSTEPTP
+1804 SCYFAPFRSTEPKPKP
-1818 VTVVKVREVDQIS
+1818 VTVVKGRAVEQIS
-1831 YDDLAALEPKT
+1831 YEALAALEPEA

-1853 GKDDAYPFDKD
+1853 GKDDAYPFT

-1891 GVVYYEKNGDSIVSM
+1891 GVVYYEKSGNNIVSM
-1906 NLVDLSDVTDTT
+1906 DLVDLSDVQPS
-1918 AHYSLKKLA
+1918 YSLKKLA
-1927 DDKTPITETGYA
+1927 GDNTNITETGYA

-1944 QNQTQIVID
+1944 QNQTQIMID
-1953 GDGSVADYVELKVT
+1953 GDGSVADYEKLNVT
-1967 APNLTGLQSSD
+1967 EADLTGLKCGD
-1978 KDATIAEIDKFLD
+1978 KDADITKFFN
-1991 DYEFRI
+1991 DYEFGI
-1997 WPETKDAK
+1997 WPETKNAE

-2020 MIVPAYANA
+2020 MIVPAYADA
-2029 IIKDWTAETTA
+2029 IIKNWTAETTA

-2082 NIETFKSL
+2082 NIETFESL

-2100 VGAIKHGLFG
+2100 VGAIEHGLFG
-2110 AVSGTA
+2110 AVSGTGA
-2116 EANAVIKNV
+2116 EIKNV

-2143 TVGENGTITDVTLSK
+2143 TVGENGTITGVTLSK
-2158 PHIEII
+2158 PNIVIS

-2188 KIKVETSKL
+2188 KIKVETSEMTNVEGKVQK
-2197 TDADGKEKYNPFVID
+2197 DAGEVMYIPFVID
-2212 ASETR
+2212 ASKTT
-2217 LKNVTKDVPALNL
+2217 LKNVALNL
-2230 NIGGLVGSNTGMLT
+2230 NIGGLVGSNTGTLT
-2244 ESNVNTDIEFTPVTA
+2244 ESNVKTDIEFTPVTA
-2259 APDANAETTTLTQ
+2259 APDADAEKTNLAQ
-2272 NVRFGG
+2272 NVNFGG
-2278 LAGYNTKTVDGTVT
+2278 LAGYNTKTVKGTVT
-2292 GDISLGSVTLD
+2292 GDISLGSVALD
-2303 NDGKKVN
+2303 NDGK
-2310 LTDHIKLGGLVGY
+2310 
-2323 SKSEKS
+2323 E
-2329 ELNIK
+2329 
-2334 SEEDIPASVTGTVTG
+2334 VTL
-2349 NVHYT
+2349 
-2354 RPAVIANEE
+2354 
-2363 NATVKGSKNVTDNVM
+2363 TDNVM

-2383 GYNYKADTAAA
+2383 GYSKSERDTKASVGGTVTGDISYTRPAVVSDDKDAKVEGKNVTDDVMLGGLVGYNHKGGIADA
-2394 SVTGSF
+2394 SVTGTF
-2400 NGKAKPGE
+2400 DGKAAKTDE

-2422 VDETDTSMNTYV
+2422 VDKTDTSKNTYV
-2434 LNTSVSGKAYIGGIV
+2434 LDASVSGETYI
-2449 GKISGGSF
+2449 
-2457 GNTVSASG
+2457 
-2465 AVNLGYSVG
+2465 
-2474 ESYTGGIAG
+2474 
-2483 YVNNSAVNNANTNLD
+2483 
-2498 ITVSTAN
+2498 
-2505 AGLYAGGLVG
+2505 GGLVG
-2515 NMSGNTL
+2515 Q
-2522 SGSASGNIVV
+2522 
-2532 TGSATNAYIGG
+2532 
-2543 AVGNT
+2543 
-2548 DGVTVTNVT
+2548 
-2557 SNSNINVDLGNGTRY
+2557 
-2572 VGGLVGRMNG
+2572 MNG
-2582 GSMSA
+2582 GSMSGGAA
-2587 SNKDIPSATGEIKVS
+2587 SGAITLTGNE
-2602 NVNANTY
+2602 TY
-2609 VGGAVGYESNA
+2609 VGGAIGYEGDKQTTLQA
-2620 TSFNNVKAAVKISNN
+2620 TIK
-2635 GGSWLAKA
+2635 
-2643 NVNADKAACPGSYA
+2643 NVNTAVDIKGNWSQKADVVGTKADCPSGYA
-2657 NVGQFIGYVTN
+2657 NIGKFVGYVTGGKF
-2668 ASFTYCSGNGG
+2668 SGCSATGNS
-2679 RDNNAGIQFLGTIN
+2679 NLALQFLGSINYTATNTGANWYWSAKPLTGTLVSTRYANAVDGNTDYIIGGNMLLPKNSPESTPKYFNYTATLTDCTYSATDGTYKQEIN
-2693 KTPNTIGSNYYS
+2693 KNKYFYDRSTENQFEEYSIKRVTSGTLTGKYMFANTSKKAIYDNGGDFGVYDITSLVNGQKFNNEDVTATAYKAIWNVSGNKDFQNMSSGRYISRDDGFWEWGYDFSLVNDHASINKSPEGGFSGENY
-2705 FSEPSKNGT
+2705 
-2714 VEKWPD
+2714 
-2720 TNGIFVGK
+2720 GIFSHRSGSKWVSMVINDTEVTRDMDGK
-2728 KDTSIAG
+2728 KYNMLVYQVNTASYYKATFTNTS
-2735 VKFTAETS
+2735 K
-2743 GETYYT
+2743 Y
-2749 FKANLNKCFF
+2749 N
-2759 TDISGG
+2759 
-2765 EHEQVISNVDY
+2765 QVI
-2776 YYTMTTPVPHK
+2776 
-2787 WYTLGNPAK
+2787 
-2796 TMKSNIDYVIIDYD
+2796 
-2810 KKWALKTSDESV
+2810 
-2822 TAESISAAT
+2822 ESI
-2831 ISEGFEDGVS
+2831 
-2841 MTWTFEG
+2841 
-2848 DKKLRNNDPSNA
+2848 
-2860 YKYLHM
+2860 
-2866 YRSWGNSKLNVVK
+2866 
-2879 SASDDSFQ
+2879 
-2887 YKFDGNNILFYNTY
+2887 
-2901 TSWFKTKYYYIYMD
+2901 KT
-2915 NGSVKV
+2915 
-2921 ETKSSPNNT
+2921 
-2930 CKFYLYPVTTTDF
+2930 
-2943 SRATVTDTGNYSQKC
+2943 
-2958 TAIPEV
+2958 

>member
-1 MLNKLFG
+1 MFNKLFG
-8 KLSGQSR
+8 KLSGDSR

-20 MTELLTVVGIIAIV
+20 MTELLVVIGIIAIV

-41 IISISRSLAFKQANE
+41 IISMNKSLKFKQANE

-107 ATSEDPV
+107 ATSEDLV

-158 DNVSR
+158 GNVSR
-163 VEDNRRDLLLGY
+163 NEDTRRDLLLGY

-211 PKSYKSRVTDFAHGL
+211 PKSYKSRVNDFAHGL

-234 ATLKDTERNGKTGSF
+234 ATLEDTDRNGKTGSF
-249 TVQIKQAEPTDD
+249 TVQIKQAEPADN
-261 NWKWDA
+261 NWKWDT

-316 TKKSLTAIADE
+316 TKNSLTSIE
-327 SVFNIYPGE
+327 KQEVFNIYPGE

-354 VKISTGSFDNANPM
+354 VNISTGSFDNANPM
-368 FGMLVPADGSDKYVL
+368 FDMLVPADDGGYVL

-396 IAPKVANKIKTVAF
+396 IAPKIANKIKTVAF
-410 TGDIDWNDTVT
+410 TGDIDWNNTVT
-421 YYNDKAAN
+421 YYKEEYKDIDFDGKT
-429 GSYVNDSSEAPARAL
+429 VFPEAPARAL

-457 TAQFVYPANG
+457 TAQFVYPDKG
-467 SSLWDKI
+467 SGLWNELK
-474 KDAIENIFNINLNT
+474 ATIEKIFNINLNT

-502 VSNGK
+502 VSGGK

-515 ATVSGAGHKVLNIK
+515 ATVSGAGHKVLNLK
-529 IDASEYDLVGD
+529 IDASKYALVGD
-540 FYALDTTGLPGTTSK
+540 FYALNTTGLTGINSK

-570 GLSVVNPVIKG
+570 GLSVVNPIIKG
-581 GSFNGT
+581 GEFSEY

-598 AGFNTLITNCSA
+598 AGFNTLITNCST
-610 YIDTTAN
+610 YIDTSAAA
-617 GFISSLLP
+617 GFNRSLLP
-625 GGVTK
+625 TGVAN
-630 QPAYD
+630 QPAYN
-635 SDQKSYGVKGSGA
+635 STVNSYGVKGSGA

-676 NCFASVPVSGHMR
+676 NCFAAVPVSGHMR
-689 GSSAKHYGY
+689 GGDVTGANGKHYGY

-722 VLADGVYVQNLQD
+722 VLADGVYVQNLKD

-793 SSSSNNSLR
+793 SSSSNDSLR

-888 YYQVYA
+888 YYQIYA
-894 PWWFNEKGTVVNGIE
+894 PWWYGTKVTPDEKGIE

-925 QYTSESSD
+925 QYTSENSD
-933 QTNACASPVSY
+933 QTNACASPASY
-944 TNLTDLTAMQNSNSW
+944 TDLTDLTGMQNNSSW
-959 ISQQLIPIKNR
+959 ISDQTEAIRKRNV
-970 SILDIIENIKG
+970 SDIVQNLRRLFGIE
-981 LVGAKDD
+981 D
-988 DDMADAKWY
+988 
-997 NYRGVYFGEWVNA
+997 
-1010 IKKGKPRYELPWT
+1010 
-1023 KFGGGT
+1023 
-1029 LARGLIDDSVRIARV
+1029 
-1044 GDKDDYATYYKN
+1044 GDKDDTKYTY
-1056 SLGSLEGIYTKLY
+1056 GGIYFGKWINATVELNRIFASDYYGPRYGAPSSIVHWTGGATARRILDGGISSLKNFPECVRIAGYTNKNLDKKDDRLKYYANTLGDLKGIYAKLY
-1069 KEGFPASEWDK
+1069 KEGFPASEWDA

-1126 AYYERYDD
+1126 AYYEQYSD

-1141 DRVQTSTLNNSK
+1141 DRNQTSTLDNTK
-1153 PIVSDGY
+1153 TVVSDGY

-1168 DNITVTVG
+1168 DNITVKVG
-1176 GVGGKSYTLKNDGEY
+1176 GNAYTLKNDGEY

-1205 RLPWDALQNASES
+1205 RLPWEALQNASKS

-1226 NIKNT
+1226 VIKNT
-1231 DNNKDTAGSYTF
+1231 VNNKDTKETYTF
-1243 YFNPNV
+1243 YFNPNL
-1249 ALSQVN
+1249 ALTQVN

-1268 NAVKPE
+1268 NAVKPA
-1274 KAPAQVYIRSARQLA
+1274 KAPKQVYIRTARQLA
-1289 ALGNNSMNAF
+1289 AMSSSSMAKF
-1299 TANNDIKFVQELDI
+1299 VADKSLSFVQELDI
-1313 DASKYT
+1313 NAASYT
-1319 GVSYATPETVVN
+1319 GVDCTANTPVEQFN
-1331 TVKNNTSVASFGA
+1331 A

-1357 SGFANPIF
+1357 SGFAKPIF
-1365 SILGEDAKV
+1365 KTIGEDAKV
-1374 SDLAI
+1374 SDLVVN
-1379 SCSGKHGSTA
+1379 CSGNHSPD
-1389 VKEAGLLAGTNNG
+1389 VDEAGLLASFNKGLVN
-1402 TVTNVD
+1402 NVD
-1408 VTVAKDSS
+1408 VSVA
-1416 VTAKTTAGL
+1416 AKANVNAGTTAGL

-1432 NVSRCDATI
+1432 TVSHCDATI

-1452 AGGLIGVN
+1452 AGGIIGVN

-1475 NVDATNA
+1475 TVNATNA

-1511 GAFAGSLEKTNA
+1511 GAFAGSLKKTNA
-1523 GSVTVTVNGNVS
+1523 DSVTVTVNGTAR
-1535 ATAANGNAAGFAASV
+1535 ATDTAAGFAASV
-1550 NGGTITGSTVTIAEG
+1550 NGGTITGSTVTIAKG

-1594 SVTGTDSAVGAVTEI
+1594 SVTGTDSAVGAVTKI
-1609 TGGTTNSVN
+1609 TGGTTSSVN
-1618 VVLNGGTIIAGKNAA
+1618 IVLNGGTISATAANGNAA

-1652 TISANAANGNAAGFA
+1652 TIKATETDGNAAGFA
-1667 VSISKNDVYNC
+1667 VSVSVSKNYVYNC
-1678 FVSPADH
+1678 VVSPADH
-1685 TKTDLAAAY
+1685 TKTNLKNAY
-1694 RAAKLDELT
+1694 RASKLEYLK

-1716 AVNVSGYITSS
+1716 AVNVSGTITNS

-1743 NVANSGSINTC
+1743 NVEKSGSINAC

-1765 SRPFA
+1765 SPFA
-1770 KTNTGLVANSY
+1770 KKNDGIVANSY
-1781 AWYENGAAREIDH
+1781 AWYKNGAVQNIDL
-1794 DEEDRAAHYF
+1794 DEGLAAHYS
-1804 SCYFAPFDSTEPTP
+1804 SCYFAPFRSTEPKPKP
-1818 VTVVKVREVDQIS
+1818 VTVVKGRAVEQIS
-1831 YDDLAALEPKT
+1831 YEALAALEPES

-1853 GKDDAYPFDKD
+1853 GKDDAYPFTN
-1864 KMGGA
+1864 MGGA

-1891 GVVYYEKNGDSIVSM
+1891 GVVYYEKSRDSNGRDIIVSM

-1927 DDKTPITETGYA
+1927 DDETPITETGYA

-1944 QNQTQIVID
+1944 QNPTQIVID
-1953 GDGSVADYVELKVT
+1953 GDGSVADYVPLEV
-1967 APNLTGLQSSD
+1967 D
-1978 KDATIAEIDKFLD
+1978 KDDLNGLEFGGEAANIVKFLE

-1997 WPETKDAK
+1997 WPETQYAK

-2020 MIVPAYANA
+2020 MIVPAYADA
-2029 IIKDWTAETTA
+2029 IIKNWTAETAA
-2040 ETTATYEIRTANQF
+2040 ETATYEIRTANQF
-2054 ANINADLGLASIANG
+2054 ANINADLGLASIAEG

-2082 NIETFKSL
+2082 NIETFESL

-2100 VGAIKHGLFG
+2100 VGAIEHGLFG

-2116 EANAVIKNV
+2116 VIRNV

-2143 TVGENGTITDVTLSK
+2143 TVGENGTITGVTLSK
-2158 PHIEII
+2158 PRIEIS
-2164 AEYTKD
+2164 ADYTKD

-2178 VAGTNEGTIT
+2178 VAGTNEGIIT
-2188 KIKVETSKL
+2188 NVNVETSKL
-2197 TDADGKEKYNPFVID
+2197 TNIEGKVQKDAGEVMYVPFDID
-2212 ASETR
+2212 ASKTK
-2217 LKNVTKDVPALNL
+2217 LKNVTEDVPALNL
-2230 NIGGLVGSNTGMLT
+2230 NIGGLVGSNTGTLT
-2244 ESNVNTDIEFTPVTA
+2244 ASNVKTDIEFTPVTA
-2259 APDANAETTTLTQ
+2259 APDADAEETNLTQ
-2272 NVRFGG
+2272 NVSFGG
-2278 LAGYNTKTVDGTVT
+2278 LAGYNTKTVEGTVT
-2292 GDISLGSVTLD
+2292 GDISLGSVALD
-2303 NDGKKVN
+2303 NDGKEVT
-2310 LTDHIKLGGLVGY
+2310 LTDKVKLGGLVGY
-2323 SKSEKS
+2323 SKSERDTK
-2329 ELNIK
+2329 
-2334 SEEDIPASVTGTVTG
+2334 ASVGGTVTG
-2349 NVHYT
+2349 DISYT
-2354 RPAVIANEE
+2354 RPAVVSDDKDAK
-2363 NATVKGSKNVTDNVM
+2363 VKGKTVTDDVM

-2383 GYNYKADTAAA
+2383 GYNHKGGTADAC
-2394 SVTGSF
+2394 VTGTF
-2400 NGKAKPGE
+2400 DGKAAKTDE

-2422 VDETDTSMNTYV
+2422 DKTDTSKNTYV
-2434 LNTSVSGKAYIGGIV
+2434 LDASVSGETYI
-2449 GKISGGSF
+2449 
-2457 GNTVSASG
+2457 
-2465 AVNLGYSVG
+2465 
-2474 ESYTGGIAG
+2474 
-2483 YVNNSAVNNANTNLD
+2483 
-2498 ITVSTAN
+2498 
-2505 AGLYAGGLVG
+2505 GGLVG
-2515 NMSGNTL
+2515 Q
-2522 SGSASGNIVV
+2522 
-2532 TGSATNAYIGG
+2532 
-2543 AVGNT
+2543 
-2548 DGVTVTNVT
+2548 
-2557 SNSNINVDLGNGTRY
+2557 
-2572 VGGLVGRMNG
+2572 MNG
-2582 GSMSA
+2582 GSMSGGAA
-2587 SNKDIPSATGEIKVS
+2587 SGAITLTGNE
-2602 NVNANTY
+2602 TY
-2609 VGGAVGYESNA
+2609 VGGAIGYEGDKQTTLQA
-2620 TSFNNVKAAVKISNN
+2620 TIK
-2635 GGSWLAKA
+2635 
-2643 NVNADKAACPGSYA
+2643 NVNTAVDIKGNWSQKADVVGTKADCPSGCA
-2657 NVGQFIGYVTN
+2657 NIGKFVGHVTGGKF
-2668 ASFTYCSGNGG
+2668 SGCSATGNS
-2679 RDNNAGIQFLGTIN
+2679 DLALQFLGSIDKKPHTLTGNIYTSSVLSDAMGGN
-2693 KTPNTIGSNYYS
+2693 VTSLNPVL
-2705 FSEPSKNGT
+2705 NGT
-2714 VEKWPD
+2714 SYAFIGAANNNND
-2720 TNGIFVGK
+2720 TGFTKAKDGTYYKFDAELTNCTYKSSKDGK
-2728 KDTSIAG
+2728 EYTQYIKDT
-2735 VKFTAETS
+2735 
-2743 GETYYT
+2743 
-2749 FKANLNKCFF
+2749 
-2759 TDISGG
+2759 
-2765 EHEQVISNVDY
+2765 DY
-2776 YYTMTTPVPHK
+2776 FYTMSNLANHK
-2787 WYTLGNPAK
+2787 WYYVGDAETAMRQSTYIIVDHAK
-2796 TMKSNIDYVIIDYD
+2796 KY
-2810 KKWALKTSDESV
+2810 ALTTSGESV
-2822 TAESISAAT
+2822 TAEGISAET
-2831 ISEGFEDGVS
+2831 LSKGFEDDAS
-2841 MTWTFEG
+2841 LTWTFEG
-2848 DKKLRNNDPSNA
+2848 GEKLKNNNPDNQ
-2860 YKYLHM
+2860 YKYL
-2866 YRSWGNSKLNVVK
+2866 KLNGNFWSDPTLELVK
-2879 SASDDSFQ
+2879 SASDGGFQ
-2887 YKFDGNNILFYNTY
+2887 CKFNGNNILFYNEY
-2901 TSWFKTKYYYIYMD
+2901 WEFGTKYCYIYMD
-2915 NGSVKV
+2915 NGSVKAG
-2921 ETKSSPNNT
+2921 KNSGPDDT
-2930 CKFYLYPVTTTDF
+2930 CKFYLYSVSTTDF
-2943 SRATVTDTGNYSQKC
+2943 QRATMTYNALNRVC
-2958 TAIPEV
+2958 TSNEP